1 MPEVSGDLITR
12 NYSNFRG
19 VDFSNTEVALYRSPD
34 AINMWKDYK
43 KMGTSIETRPDIV
56 LFKELK
62 NTVYGLFFYTINQ
75 VDHMIIHC
83 GVSLYD
89 YNMKTKELK
98 IIKEK
103 GMNIRKSQSFIYRNI
118 LYIKDG
124 LNYLQYD
131 GETCKEV
138 IGYIPTTTIGK
149 APSGGGTTNQ
159 EVNLLTGVRENS
171 FCADGESTEYVLDAS
186 ELDAGYQEKVFIN
199 NVEKTEGFTVDK
211 VSGKVNF
218 TTAPE
223 KPLTDG
229 QDNVV
234 IRFSKTIPGNRDKI
248 NKCTILEV
256 FDNRVFFSGNQDY
269 PNTVFHTMLDEPK
282 YCSDLD
288 YYNEGADI
296 SPVRGMVAGNNALW
310 VIKEPSQANTA
321 IFYHNPTIDSEAG
334 KVYPSEHSSISTGCI
349 GAAINFND
357 DIVYFSN
364 RGMEGI
370 SGDITTEQ
378 VISHRSSLVDSKLL
392 QEENYKDMI
401 LVEYEGYL
409 LVIIKDK
416 IYLADSRA
424 MFTNENHNEY
434 EWFYWN
440 IDIEPTCAV
449 VYNGELWLGSKQG
462 IFKIGKASENNKEI
476 SMEKDEEERYFID
489 GVTKQETGAESYKT
503 ATGKEILIEDGEN
516 NKGLEIKVKGSTTQ
530 ATRSG
535 KNKFDLAK
543 VNTSNIV
550 VLNNTGFNLVNAWAT
565 QIINNTNL
573 IQMLKPSTTYT
584 CYSKAK
590 VKDRPSYTSTS
601 NHNTVLLLY
610 KSGYETRQLSIIDKT
625 LDTEQISVKTFTT
638 PDDLDGWS
646 MLGYSFYGN
655 NDGSTTHKGIGEIEV
670 KDLMIVEG
678 TYTEETLPPYE
689 QYGVMPSPD
698 YPSPIENVAGK
709 NKLDYKT
716 VSNTP
721 NTVVSLIE
729 NGFNVKGMYAG
740 KVIVDNLKKNTNY
753 YLQYLTENISG
764 TLKQVSIFAGDTQTN
779 TLKLFSNSIG
789 GIFNTG
795 ENTKINIWFYV
806 NNKPTTTGEA
816 NFTNIQLEEG
826 PVATPYVPYNS
837 LEFKVEGKNIFDCAN
852 SRIIYNNSNTSYE
865 RLDNGL
871 KLISGG
877 GQYGMIYFLVDTVKN
892 LKDKTLTLSSDISF
906 SKEKQHVDF
915 GLYYTDFNGGNRKSF
930 GIIKNIKTEGYY
942 TIKGI
947 VEEGENRDYVC
958 IGLRPNMD
966 SNFASGDYTIYDNLQ
981 VEIGE
986 TATPYEPYKSQTA
999 YFPLS
1004 EGQKLM
1010 EGSYLADD
1018 GIHNVRRQMILD
1030 GTENWVNYAETPDG
1044 RYYCT
1049 IKHFGRTASFENPS
1063 TFKCSHFIGATSTIV
1078 VNGIASTKYAI
1089 YVNMSPD
1096 IAADLS
1102 AFKTWLSN
1110 NNVTVE
1116 YELEEEEIIPYTAE
1130 QQEAWDKIESMKL
1143 YDEVNHIESTSEID
1157 IKYNYIYKK
1166 PSIKNKSDIENK
1178 ISSGEY
1184 QTIINNKRYFVF
1196 LEEELKSV
1204 RNDITDRLYI
1214 DTNKNIAKV
1223 MKRVDKLVL
1232 NGTEEWNVNATH
1244 SNVFYTAKPKNMAD
1258 NETNIFCTITDEFSK
1273 DLSGETY
1280 GILIDTNINIKIP
1293 KVKTVA
1299 DLKAYLAKEPITI
1312 QYKATEE
1319 IKDIILLSKPS
1330 SYWTTC
1336 EDEFKYPQM
1345 QKTTNKR
1352 GCVAD
1357 VIGEEIDV
1365 FCKTNKEQ
1373 FEKIATHKNATGY
1386 AVNRIKKKKWKSIQ
1400 LKFSSNKSFE
1410 LFSCT
1415 LESYIGSY
1423 IKR

>member
-138 IGYIPTTTIGK
+138 IGYIPITTIGK

-199 NVEKTEGFTVDK
+199 DVEKTEGFTVDK
-211 VSGKVNF
+211 VSGKVKF

-503 ATGKEILIEDGEN
+503 AAGKEILIEDGEN

-530 ATRSG
+530 DTRSG
-535 KNKFDLAK
+535 KNLLNLPDGTY
-543 VNTSNIV
+543 TSNGLTAVISNGIITINGTSTATIFLTIPINLELESDFSIS
-550 VLNNTGFNLVNAWAT
+550 LNNTAMGDSSSEVRL
-565 QIINNTNL
+565 
-573 IQMLKPSTTYT
+573 
-584 CYSKAK
+584 
-590 VKDRPSYTSTS
+590 
-601 NHNTVLLLY
+601 
-610 KSGYETRQLSIIDKT
+610 
-625 LDTEQISVKTFTT
+625 QISGSIYQNVPINVANNKTE
-638 PDDLDGWS
+638 
-646 MLGYSFYGN
+646 N
-655 NDGSTTHKGIGEIEV
+655 ISTY
-670 KDLMIVEG
+670 G
-678 TYTEETLPPYE
+678 TYTSLLIRVSSGVTITNGIIKPQVELGDITTDYE
-689 QYGVMPSPD
+689 PYGVMPSPD
-698 YPSPIENVAGK
+698 YPSEIEN
-709 NKLDYKT
+709 
-716 VSNTP
+716 
-721 NTVVSLIE
+721 IE
-729 NGFNVKGMYAG
+729 G
-740 KVIVDNLKKNTNY
+740 
-753 YLQYLTENISG
+753 NI
-764 TLKQVSIFAGDTQTN
+764 
-779 TLKLFSNSIG
+779 
-789 GIFNTG
+789 
-795 ENTKINIWFYV
+795 
-806 NNKPTTTGEA
+806 
-816 NFTNIQLEEG
+816 
-826 PVATPYVPYNS
+826 
-837 LEFKVEGKNIFDCAN
+837 EFKVEGKNRAN
-852 SRIIYNNSNTSYE
+852 INKVTTANTNNWGVSVDGEILIIEHKNTYTDGTPILNLELNEGTYYLSLNENNGISLYVDNMYKTILYNNSSFVVEDGKKYVLRFVNSQQ
-865 RLDNGL
+865 
-871 KLISGG
+871 S
-877 GQYGMIYFLVDTVKN
+877 
-892 LKDKTLTLSSDISF
+892 TLTYTNLMISNY
-906 SKEKQHVDF
+906 Q
-915 GLYYTDFNGGNRKSF
+915 
-930 GIIKNIKTEGYY
+930 TE
-942 TIKGI
+942 
-947 VEEGENRDYVC
+947 
-958 IGLRPNMD
+958 
-966 SNFASGDYTIYDNLQ
+966 
-981 VEIGE
+981 
-986 TATPYEPYKSQTA
+986 YEPYKSQVVT
-999 YFPLS
+999 FPLG
-1004 EGQKLM
+1004 EEKLM

-1018 GIHNVRRQMILD
+1018 GIHNVRGQIILD
-1030 GTENWVNYAETPDG
+1030 GTESGYDVYGTNSG
-1044 RYYCT
+1044 L
-1049 IKHFGRTASFENPS
+1049 K
-1063 TFKCSHFIGATSTIV
+1063 
-1078 VNGIASTKYAI
+1078 
-1089 YVNMSPD
+1089 
-1096 IAADLS
+1096 
-1102 AFKTWLSN
+1102 LSN
-1110 NNVTVE
+1110 STLIKGKTYNGNVVPEVLCNYLIKQKRTFIFTGAVDNSISINNNEIFFRLTNIATTVAELKTYLAEQYANGTPLIIE
-1116 YELEEEEIIPYTAE
+1116 YELAEPETVPYTAE

-1143 YDEVNHIESTSEID
+1143 YDGVNHIESTSEID

>member
-489 GVTKQETGAESYKT
+489 GVTKQETGVESYKT
-503 ATGKEILIEDGEN
+503 VTGKEILIEDGEN
-516 NKGLEIKVKGSTTQ
+516 NKGLEIKVKGSTNQ

-535 KNKFDLAK
+535 KNLLDNTATTKISNGITFTVNSDGTVLADGTNDTTANSSLIINRYDLSPG
-543 VNTSNIV
+543 TY
-550 VLNNTGFNLVNAWAT
+550 VLNGCPSGGAINTYRLVIQETGSYSILGSIDIGNGSGEFT
-565 QIINNTNL
+565 IDTTTNVQIAIFIQKGLTINNL
-573 IQMLKPSTTYT
+573 LFKPMLREATI
-584 CYSKAK
+584 A
-590 VKDRPSYTSTS
+590 D
-601 NHNTVLLLY
+601 
-610 KSGYETRQLSIIDKT
+610 
-625 LDTEQISVKTFTT
+625 DT
-638 PDDLDGWS
+638 
-646 MLGYSFYGN
+646 
-655 NDGSTTHKGIGEIEV
+655 
-670 KDLMIVEG
+670 
-678 TYTEETLPPYE
+678 YE
-689 QYGVMPSPD
+689 QYGASPSPD
-698 YPSPIENVAGK
+698 YPSPIENVEGK
-709 NKLDYKT
+709 NKFDINQEKEILGTMLYKY
-716 VSNTP
+716 SYYLKP
-721 NTVVSLIE
+721 NTKYTISSNCPASTTANIYANSNSSNSAVYINKNQTIQSDE
-729 NGFNVKGMYAG
+729 NGYFYILVRFKADASDNSTFNLYE
-740 KVIVDNLKKNTNY
+740 KVLNGTY
-753 YLQYLTENISG
+753 Y
-764 TLKQVSIFAGDTQTN
+764 
-779 TLKLFSNSIG
+779 
-789 GIFNTG
+789 
-795 ENTKINIWFYV
+795 
-806 NNKPTTTGEA
+806 
-816 NFTNIQLEEG
+816 IQLEEG
-826 PVATPYVPYNS
+826 TVATPYVPYNS
-837 LEFKVEGKNIFDCAN
+837 LEIKDVGKNLFDVTLDSSITNKIQYKTYKLEPNTKYTISTNTYLSNDVIANIFIDLGTSLTPSTLTN
-852 SRIIYNNSNTSYE
+852 GVNGSKTITTDSTGYVTIGYRNNSMQ
-865 RLDNGL
+865 LDYSTGMYYCQL
-871 KLISGG
+871 EK
-877 GQYGMIYFLVDTVKN
+877 GQ
-892 LKDKTLTLSSDISF
+892 
-906 SKEKQHVDF
+906 
-915 GLYYTDFNGGNRKSF
+915 
-930 GIIKNIKTEGYY
+930 
-942 TIKGI
+942 
-947 VEEGENRDYVC
+947 
-958 IGLRPNMD
+958 
-966 SNFASGDYTIYDNLQ
+966 
-981 VEIGE
+981 
-986 TATPYEPYKSQTA
+986 TATDYEPYKSQVVT
-999 YFPLS
+999 FPLG
-1004 EGQKLM
+1004 EEKLM

-1018 GIHNVRRQMILD
+1018 GIHHLRKQVVFD
-1030 GTENWVNYAETPDG
+1030 GSDDEVWGKFSTNNI
-1044 RYYCT
+1044 YYK
-1049 IKHFGRTASFENPS
+1049 IFNDSKLYFLAL
-1063 TFKCSHFIGATSTIV
+1063 CSHYRYTNKLLNDLEIGEFTTIPGQGHAIWIKATQT
-1078 VNGIASTKYAI
+1078 TKE
-1089 YVNMSPD
+1089 D
-1096 IAADLS
+1096 
-1102 AFKTWLSN
+1102 FKTWLSEN
-1110 NNVTVE
+1110 PITVE
-1116 YELEEEEIIPYTAE
+1116 YELAEPETVPYTEE

-1143 YDEVNHIESTSEID
+1143 YDGVNHIESTSEID

>member
-138 IGYIPTTTIGK
+138 IGYIPITTIGK

-199 NVEKTEGFTVDK
+199 DVEKTEGFTVDK
-211 VSGKVNF
+211 VSGKVKF

-476 SMEKDEEERYFID
+476 SMKKDEEERYFID
-489 GVTKQETGAESYKT
+489 GVTKQETGTESYKT
-503 ATGKEILIEDGEN
+503 VTGKEILIEDGEN

-530 ATRSG
+530 VTRSG
-535 KNKFDLAK
+535 KNKLPYNYYNGNSKTTNGITFT
-543 VNTSNIV
+543 VNKDRSITANGTATANAQFSITNPDNYAIV
-550 VLNNTGFNLVNAWAT
+550 AGSYKLVGENNTYTKKAIRGSYKKADGTIKYISSDSSFTIPEGATNVHLYVVILQGETVNNVTFYPMLLNLT
-565 QIINNTNL
+565 
-573 IQMLKPSTTYT
+573 
-584 CYSKAK
+584 
-590 VKDRPSYTSTS
+590 
-601 NHNTVLLLY
+601 
-610 KSGYETRQLSIIDKT
+610 ETDL
-625 LDTEQISVKTFTT
+625 TFEA
-638 PDDLDGWS
+638 GGAS
-646 MLGYSFYGN
+646 
-655 NDGSTTHKGIGEIEV
+655 
-670 KDLMIVEG
+670 
-678 TYTEETLPPYE
+678 
-689 QYGVMPSPD
+689 PSPD
-698 YPSPIENVAGK
+698 YPSPIENVEGK
-709 NKLDYKT
+709 NKFDINQEKEVFGIMLYKY
-716 VSNTP
+716 SYYLKP
-721 NTVVSLIE
+721 NTKYTISSNCPASTTANIYANSNSSKSAVYINKNQTIQSDE
-729 NGFNVKGMYAG
+729 NGYFYILVRFKADASDNSTFNLYEKILNG
-740 KVIVDNLKKNTNY
+740 TY
-753 YLQYLTENISG
+753 Y
-764 TLKQVSIFAGDTQTN
+764 
-779 TLKLFSNSIG
+779 
-789 GIFNTG
+789 
-795 ENTKINIWFYV
+795 
-806 NNKPTTTGEA
+806 
-816 NFTNIQLEEG
+816 IQLEEG
-826 PVATPYVPYNS
+826 TVASPCVPHNS
-837 LEFKVEGKNIFDCAN
+837 LEIKDVGENLFDKKNNTILTWLTAAEITEEGSVCSKNFIPTTKNKIYATNFAACVFYYDKKLNYLGNSMDLRTDNGKLYTTWTNPDNNSIAFMKVEYRKTLNHN
-852 SRIIYNNSNTSYE
+852 
-865 RLDNGL
+865 LDMTTQEIML
-871 KLISGG
+871 TESE
-877 GQYGMIYFLVDTVKN
+877 TVKVY
-892 LKDKTLTLSSDISF
+892 KPHQEQK
-906 SKEKQHVDF
+906 VD
-915 GLYYTDFNGGNRKSF
+915 
-930 GIIKNIKTEGYY
+930 
-942 TIKGI
+942 
-947 VEEGENRDYVC
+947 
-958 IGLRPNMD
+958 
-966 SNFASGDYTIYDNLQ
+966 
-981 VEIGE
+981 
-986 TATPYEPYKSQTA
+986 
-999 YFPLS
+999 FPLS
-1004 EGQKLM
+1004 EGQKLY
-1010 EGSYLADD
+1010 EGSYLASD
-1018 GIHNVRRQMILD
+1018 GIHHKRTQVVLD
-1030 GTENWVNYAETPDG
+1030 GSKYENWA
-1044 RYYCT
+1044 
-1049 IKHFGRTASFENPS
+1049 IWTASLTNVERFYINLEKPS
-1063 TFKCSHFIGATSTIV
+1063 KYNGISLCSHFRLSSADSNTEHFRWSTSSGIQKQFVIFIDKSKATTV
-1078 VNGIASTKYAI
+1078 AE
-1089 YVNMSPD
+1089 
-1096 IAADLS
+1096 L
-1102 AFKTWLSN
+1102 KTWLQSN
-1110 NNVTVE
+1110 PITVE
-1116 YELEEEEIIPYTAE
+1116 YELTTEEIVPYTEA

-1143 YDEVNHIESTSEID
+1143 YDGVNHIESTSEID

-1166 PSIKNKSDIENK
+1166 PSIKNKSNIENK

-1232 NGTEEWNVNATH
+1232 NGTEEWNVNTTH

>member
-138 IGYIPTTTIGK
+138 IGYIPITTIGK

-199 NVEKTEGFTVDK
+199 DVEKTEGFTVDK
-211 VSGKVNF
+211 VSGKVKF
-218 TTAPE
+218 TIAPE
-223 KPLTDG
+223 KPLTNG

-489 GVTKQETGAESYKT
+489 GVTKQETGVESYKT
-503 ATGKEILIEDGEN
+503 VTGKEILIEDGEN

-530 ATRSG
+530 TTRSG
-535 KNKFDLAK
+535 KNKLPYNYYDGNSK
-543 VNTSNIV
+543 TVNGITF
-550 VLNNTGFNLVNAWAT
+550 TVN
-565 QIINNTNL
+565 
-573 IQMLKPSTTYT
+573 
-584 CYSKAK
+584 
-590 VKDRPSYTSTS
+590 KDRSITANGTATANATFGMVDINSYAITAGS
-601 NHNTVLLLY
+601 Y
-610 KSGYETRQLSIIDKT
+610 KLVGENSEYTKAAIRGSYKKTDGTTKYVSSVFDFII
-625 LDTEQISVKTFTT
+625 EE
-638 PDDLDGWS
+638 
-646 MLGYSFYGN
+646 
-655 NDGSTTHKGIGEIEV
+655 GSTNVYFYVVILQGETVNNVTFYPMLLNLTET
-670 KDLMIVEG
+670 DLTFEAG
-678 TYTEETLPPYE
+678 
-689 QYGVMPSPD
+689 GASPSSD
-698 YPSPIENVAGK
+698 YPSPIENVEGK
-709 NKLDYKT
+709 NKFDINQEKEVFGIMLYKY
-716 VSNTP
+716 SYYLKP
-721 NTVVSLIE
+721 NTKYTISSNCPASTTANIYANSNSSKSAVYINKNQTIQSDE
-729 NGFNVKGMYAG
+729 NGYFYILVRFKADASDNSTFNLYEKILNG
-740 KVIVDNLKKNTNY
+740 TY
-753 YLQYLTENISG
+753 Y
-764 TLKQVSIFAGDTQTN
+764 
-779 TLKLFSNSIG
+779 
-789 GIFNTG
+789 
-795 ENTKINIWFYV
+795 
-806 NNKPTTTGEA
+806 
-816 NFTNIQLEEG
+816 IQLEEG
-826 PVATPYVPYNS
+826 TVASPCVPHNS
-837 LEFKVEGKNIFDCAN
+837 LEIKDVGENLFDKKNNTILTWLTAAEITEEGSVCSKNFIPTTKNKIYATNFAACVFYYDKKLNYLGNSMDLRTDNGNLYTTWTNPDNNSIAFMKVEYRKIL
-852 SRIIYNNSNTSYE
+852 NNN
-865 RLDNGL
+865 LDMTTQEIML
-871 KLISGG
+871 TESE
-877 GQYGMIYFLVDTVKN
+877 TVKVY
-892 LKDKTLTLSSDISF
+892 KPHQEQK
-906 SKEKQHVDF
+906 VD
-915 GLYYTDFNGGNRKSF
+915 
-930 GIIKNIKTEGYY
+930 
-942 TIKGI
+942 
-947 VEEGENRDYVC
+947 
-958 IGLRPNMD
+958 
-966 SNFASGDYTIYDNLQ
+966 
-981 VEIGE
+981 
-986 TATPYEPYKSQTA
+986 
-999 YFPLS
+999 FPLS
-1004 EGQKLM
+1004 EGQKLY
-1010 EGSYLADD
+1010 EGSYLASD
-1018 GIHNVRRQMILD
+1018 GIHHKRTQVVLD
-1030 GTENWVNYAETPDG
+1030 GSKYENWA
-1044 RYYCT
+1044 
-1049 IKHFGRTASFENPS
+1049 IWTASLTNVERFYINLEKP
-1063 TFKCSHFIGATSTIV
+1063 FKYNGISLCSHFRLSSADSNTEHFRWSTSSGIQKQFVIFIDKSKATTV
-1078 VNGIASTKYAI
+1078 AE
-1089 YVNMSPD
+1089 
-1096 IAADLS
+1096 L
-1102 AFKTWLSN
+1102 KTWLQSN
-1110 NNVTVE
+1110 PITVE
-1116 YELEEEEIIPYTAE
+1116 YELTTEEIVPYTEA

-1143 YDEVNHIESTSEID
+1143 YDGVNHIESTSEID

-1166 PSIKNKSDIENK
+1166 PSIKNKSNIENK

-1232 NGTEEWNVNATH
+1232 NGTEEWNVNTTH

-1273 DLSGETY
+1273 DLSGGTY

>member
-98 IIKEK
+98 VIKEK

-138 IGYIPTTTIGK
+138 IGYIPITTIGK

-199 NVEKTEGFTVDK
+199 DVEKTEGFTVDK
-211 VSGKVNF
+211 VSGKVKF

-489 GVTKQETGAESYKT
+489 GVTKQETGTESYKT
-503 ATGKEILIEDGEN
+503 VTGKEILIEDGEN
-516 NKGLEIKVKGSTTQ
+516 NKGLEIKVKGSTKQ

-535 KNKFDLAK
+535 KNLAGPIQGSATYNDITVSSIENGISITGTSTGPNTFSLIGDSIIRTSNYYQAQTIQANNSTK
-543 VNTSNIV
+543 LSLGTYILSYNTS
-550 VLNNTGFNLVNAWAT
+550 GDNLLA
-565 QIINNTNL
+565 
-573 IQMLKPSTTYT
+573 
-584 CYSKAK
+584 
-590 VKDRPSYTSTS
+590 
-601 NHNTVLLLY
+601 
-610 KSGYETRQLSIIDKT
+610 
-625 LDTEQISVKTFTT
+625 
-638 PDDLDGWS
+638 
-646 MLGYSFYGN
+646 FYGN
-655 NDGSTTHKGIGEIEV
+655 IGDRLDASTPIPKGTPFTITEDEYVWLGLYVGDGVTTNYDITDIQLESGSTT
-670 KDLMIVEG
+670 
-678 TYTEETLPPYE
+678 TEYE

-698 YPSPIENVAGK
+698 YPSEIENIEGK
-709 NKLDYKT
+709 NLFDGNKSEWGKYN
-716 VSNTP
+716 VWQHNTGNYANAFVNVINIKGLNKCSISFKN
-721 NTVVSLIE
+721 NTRTFRFGYQFIDDNE
-729 NGFNVKGMYAG
+729 NYLSGVYWSASTNE
-740 KVIVDNLKKNTNY
+740 KVFA
-753 YLQYLTENISG
+753 NIS
-764 TLKQVSIFAGDTQTN
+764 VP
-779 TLKLFSNSIG
+779 
-789 GIFNTG
+789 
-795 ENTKINIWFYV
+795 ENASKIIISQLDGQ
-806 NNKPTTTGEA
+806 KEDDIE
-816 NFTNIQLEEG
+816 IQLEEG
-826 PVATPYVPYNS
+826 TVATPYVPYNS
-837 LEFKVEGKNIFDCAN
+837 LEFKVEGKNLFDKDDTNIITGKYIN
-852 SRIIYNNSNTSYE
+852 SEGLFNNSNSWGVTGYIKILPNKEYISWGVTSMGTNPSVNFYDKD
-865 RLDNGL
+865 RNY
-871 KLISGG
+871 IGG
-877 GQYGMIYFLVDTVKN
+877 KKHNTVN
-892 LKDKTLTLSSDISF
+892 PFVFITPESCVYIRESFYLSDIETF
-906 SKEKQHVDF
+906 M
-915 GLYYTDFNGGNRKSF
+915 
-930 GIIKNIKTEGYY
+930 I
-942 TIKGI
+942 
-947 VEEGENRDYVC
+947 EEGSE
-958 IGLRPNMD
+958 PTM
-966 SNFASGDYTIYDNLQ
+966 
-981 VEIGE
+981 
-986 TATPYEPYKSQTA
+986 YEPYKEQTV
-999 YFPLS
+999 YFPLG
-1004 EGQKLM
+1004 EEKLM

-1018 GIHNVRRQMILD
+1018 GIHHKRTQIVLN
-1030 GTENWVNYAETPDG
+1030 GTEEINYFAITQG
-1044 RYYCT
+1044 SLFRFT
-1049 IKHFGRTASFENPS
+1049 NVITNPTNNIDYVPLS
-1063 TFKCSHFIGATSTIV
+1063 DHYIGLSERQTGTRANNNIYINHSQLLIDIIDNRFTSI
-1078 VNGIASTKYAI
+1078 SDYK
-1089 YVNMSPD
+1089 D
-1096 IAADLS
+1096 
-1102 AFKTWLSN
+1102 WLSN
-1110 NNVTVE
+1110 NPITVE
-1116 YELEEEEIIPYTAE
+1116 YELAEEEIVPYIEA

-1143 YDEVNHIESTSEID
+1143 YDGINHIESTSEID

-1244 SNVFYTAKPKNMAD
+1244 SNVFYTTKPKNMAD

-1312 QYKATEE
+1312 QYKAIEE

-1352 GCVAD
+1352 GCVVD

-1373 FEKIATHKNATGY
+1373 FEKIATHKNTTGY

>member
-138 IGYIPTTTIGK
+138 IGYIPVTTIGK

-199 NVEKTEGFTVDK
+199 DVEKTEGFTVDK
-211 VSGKVNF
+211 VSGKVKF

-269 PNTVFHTMLDEPK
+269 PNMVFHTMLDEPK

-296 SPVRGMVAGNNALW
+296 SPVRSMVAGNNALW

-476 SMEKDEEERYFID
+476 SMEKGEEERYFID
-489 GVTKQETGAESYKT
+489 GVTEQETGAESYKT
-503 ATGKEILIEDGEN
+503 VTGKEILIEDGEN
-516 NKGLEIKVKGSTTQ
+516 NKGLEIKLKGSTSQ

-535 KNKFDLAK
+535 KNLLDNTATTKISNGITFT
-543 VNTSNIV
+543 VNSDGTVLVDGTNDTSANSS
-550 VLNNTGFNLVNAWAT
+550 L
-565 QIINNTNL
+565 IINR
-573 IQMLKPSTTYT
+573 Y
-584 CYSKAK
+584 
-590 VKDRPSYTSTS
+590 D
-601 NHNTVLLLY
+601 
-610 KSGYETRQLSIIDKT
+610 LS
-625 LDTEQISVKTFTT
+625 
-638 PDDLDGWS
+638 P
-646 MLGYSFYGN
+646 
-655 NDGSTTHKGIGEIEV
+655 
-670 KDLMIVEG
+670 G
-678 TYTEETLPPYE
+678 TYILNGCPSGGAINTYRLVIQETGSYSILGSIDIGNGSGEFTIDTTTSVQIAIFIQKGLTINKLLFKPMLRKATIADDTYE
-689 QYGVMPSPD
+689 QYGASPSPD
-698 YPSPIENVAGK
+698 YLSPIENVEGK
-709 NKLDYKT
+709 NKFNNNFSDYSKPVDYYICPIHVKNET
-716 VSNTP
+716 SYKFNINLIRTKMTGCVIGIVKDGDQYSNFVGLSQAL
-721 NTVVSLIE
+721 NT
-729 NGFNVKGMYAG
+729 AG
-740 KVIVDNLKKNTNY
+740 IVNNLSFKVDNTW
-753 YLQYLTENISG
+753 
-764 TLKQVSIFAGDTQTN
+764 VSPKLVIFAPNGETQF
-779 TLKLFSNSIG
+779 KQ
-789 GIFNTG
+789 IF
-795 ENTKINIWFYV
+795 ENYEV
-806 NNKPTTTGEA
+806 
-816 NFTNIQLEEG
+816 QLEEG
-826 PVATPYVPYNS
+826 TVATDYVPYNS
-837 LEFKVEGKNIFDCAN
+837 LEIKDIGENLFNPSNAKDGYVSDRSGQIISVNIKNKNTGYIKIDGEEKYFILSNKLTGNWGAWYDKDKKFISGITLGGKN
-852 SRIIYNNSNTSYE
+852 
-865 RLDNGL
+865 
-871 KLISGG
+871 
-877 GQYGMIYFLVDTVKN
+877 
-892 LKDKTLTLSSDISF
+892 
-906 SKEKQHVDF
+906 
-915 GLYYTDFNGGNRKSF
+915 
-930 GIIKNIKTEGYY
+930 
-942 TIKGI
+942 KGI
-947 VEEGENRDYVC
+947 VTAPNNAYFINFTVSYENNNPDYANNVM
-958 IGLRPNMD
+958 IARSD
-966 SNFASGDYTIYDNLQ
+966 K
-981 VEIGE
+981 EI
-986 TATPYEPYKSQTA
+986 PYKPYQEQKVD
-999 YFPLS
+999 FPLS

-1010 EGSYLADD
+1010 EGSYLAS
-1018 GIHNVRRQMILD
+1018 
-1030 GTENWVNYAETPDG
+1030 DG
-1044 RYYCT
+1044 RHHL
-1049 IKHFGRTASFENPS
+1049 KKQVVFDGSDDE
-1063 TFKCSHFIGATSTIV
+1063 GWTSY
-1078 VNGIASTKYAI
+1078 STKNGLAYRI
-1089 YVNMSPD
+1089 PILNIKQIISTT
-1096 IAADLS
+1096 IIADLYCDYYTRTS
-1102 AFKTWLSN
+1102 QGKIYDEKIDYGICQRANQSQIIIRNKDILTLAEWKAWLSN
-1110 NNVTVE
+1110 NPITVE
-1116 YELEEEEIIPYTAE
+1116 YELSEEEIVPYTTE
-1130 QQEAWDKIESMKL
+1130 QQEAWDKMESMKL
-1143 YDEVNHIESTSEID
+1143 YDGVNHIESTSEID

-1166 PSIKNKSDIENK
+1166 PSIKNKSNIENK

-1204 RNDITDRLYI
+1204 RNNITDRLYI

-1312 QYKATEE
+1312 QYKAIEE
-1319 IKDIILLSKPS
+1319 IKNIILLSKPS

>member
-98 IIKEK
+98 VIKEK

-476 SMEKDEEERYFID
+476 SMKKDEEERYFID
-489 GVTKQETGAESYKT
+489 GVTKQETGTESYKT
-503 ATGKEILIEDGEN
+503 VTGKEILIEDGEN
-516 NKGLEIKVKGSTTQ
+516 NKGLEIKVKGSTNQ

-535 KNKFDLAK
+535 KNLLNLLKCSFSRCTLNSDNKSLTCNINDYYFARIY
-543 VNTSNIV
+543 TSG
-550 VLNNTGFNLVNAWAT
+550 LNNWLLENKGKTITFSTGTPLNKTTSIV
-565 QIINNTNL
+565 IN
-573 IQMLKPSTTYT
+573 
-584 CYSKAK
+584 
-590 VKDRPSYTSTS
+590 
-601 NHNTVLLLY
+601 
-610 KSGYETRQLSIIDKT
+610 GTRS
-625 LDTEQISVKTFTT
+625 
-638 PDDLDGWS
+638 
-646 MLGYSFYGN
+646 
-655 NDGSTTHKGIGEIEV
+655 DGSTYQEANENGTGKCSITIADDFTAITSIELRLNRQNTTFTDTTTV
-670 KDLMIVEG
+670 INYAMLEEG
-678 TYTEETLPPYE
+678 STATEYE
-689 QYGVMPSPD
+689 PYGVMPSPD
-698 YPSPIENVAGK
+698 YPSEIENIEGK
-709 NKLDYKT
+709 NLCDFTKIT
-716 VSNTP
+716 AAFETTSTQ
-721 NTVVSLIE
+721 IE
-729 NGFNVKGMYAG
+729 NGVNAQGKWYVQCPIKLNNGTYTVSYTYKLISETANSSTGLWRIKYADGTYSSYLSGG
-740 KVIVDNLKKNTNY
+740 KSIEITKETKKILFYASNGSASTSVD
-753 YLQYLTENISG
+753 
-764 TLKQVSIFAGDTQTN
+764 
-779 TLKLFSNSIG
+779 
-789 GIFNTG
+789 
-795 ENTKINIWFYV
+795 
-806 NNKPTTTGEA
+806 
-816 NFTNIQLEEG
+816 FTNIQIEAG
-826 PVATPYVPYNS
+826 TVATPYVPYNS
-837 LEFKVEGKNIFDCAN
+837 LEVKVGNKNLWDNTNVAQLSKVSYQN
-852 SRIIYNNSNTSYE
+852 GIYTASDNDNKSVLQYKVQQYTDTSFIYGTQI
-865 RLDNGL
+865 D
-871 KLISGG
+871 KTISGTG
-877 GQYGMIYFLVDTVKN
+877 IYYFTGTKVANANLVRIGNNGASSEFIVKYSLDDIQVGEQFTIALEVTDTTIGASKFKN
-892 LKDKTLTLSSDISF
+892 VMLLKGAV
-906 SKEKQHVDF
+906 Q
-915 GLYYTDFNGGNRKSF
+915 N
-930 GIIKNIKTEGYY
+930 
-942 TIKGI
+942 
-947 VEEGENRDYVC
+947 
-958 IGLRPNMD
+958 
-966 SNFASGDYTIYDNLQ
+966 
-981 VEIGE
+981 E
-986 TATPYEPYKSQTA
+986 TYAEHQEQTV

-1018 GIHNVRRQMILD
+1018 GIHNVRGQIVLD
-1030 GTENWVNYAETPDG
+1030 GSDDENWSVQTSKLYSIPKSLLENINAPAKSKTMKCNYFTIALYDVNQLINTFSAGANYINFNYDDG
-1044 RYYCT
+1044 A
-1049 IKHFGRTASFENPS
+1049 G
-1063 TFKCSHFIGATSTIV
+1063 
-1078 VNGIASTKYAI
+1078 GIDNWRA
-1089 YVNMSPD
+1089 
-1096 IAADLS
+1096 
-1102 AFKTWLSN
+1102 WLTEHPI
-1110 NNVTVE
+1110 TVE
-1116 YELEEEEIIPYTAE
+1116 YELAEPETVPYTAE
-1130 QQEAWDKIESMKL
+1130 QQEAWNKIESMKL
-1143 YDEVNHIESTSEID
+1143 YDGVNHIESTSEID

-1214 DTNKNIAKV
+1214 DANKNIAKV

-1352 GCVAD
+1352 GCVVD

>member
-138 IGYIPTTTIGK
+138 IGYIPITTIGK

-199 NVEKTEGFTVDK
+199 DVEKTEGFTVDK
-211 VSGKVNF
+211 VSGKVKF

-489 GVTKQETGAESYKT
+489 GVTKQETGTESYKT

-516 NKGLEIKVKGSTTQ
+516 NKGLEIKVKGSTSQ

-535 KNKFDLAK
+535 KNKLPYNYYNGNSKTTNGITFT
-543 VNTSNIV
+543 VN
-550 VLNNTGFNLVNAWAT
+550 
-565 QIINNTNL
+565 
-573 IQMLKPSTTYT
+573 
-584 CYSKAK
+584 
-590 VKDRPSYTSTS
+590 KDRSITANGTATANAQFSITNPDNYAITAGSYKLAGENNAYTKKAIRGSYKKADGTIRYISSDSSFTIPEGATNVHLYVVILQGETVNNVTFYPMLLNST
-601 NHNTVLLLY
+601 
-610 KSGYETRQLSIIDKT
+610 ETDL
-625 LDTEQISVKTFTT
+625 TFEA
-638 PDDLDGWS
+638 GGAS
-646 MLGYSFYGN
+646 
-655 NDGSTTHKGIGEIEV
+655 
-670 KDLMIVEG
+670 
-678 TYTEETLPPYE
+678 
-689 QYGVMPSPD
+689 PSPD
-698 YPSPIENVAGK
+698 YPSPIENVEVK
-709 NKLDYKT
+709 NKFDINQEKEIFGIMLYKYSYYLKPST
-716 VSNTP
+716 KYTISSNCPASTTA
-721 NTVVSLIE
+721 NIYANSTSSNSAVYINKNQTIQSDE
-729 NGFNVKGMYAG
+729 NGYFYILVRFKADASDNSTFNLYEK
-740 KVIVDNLKKNTNY
+740 ILNETY
-753 YLQYLTENISG
+753 Y
-764 TLKQVSIFAGDTQTN
+764 
-779 TLKLFSNSIG
+779 
-789 GIFNTG
+789 
-795 ENTKINIWFYV
+795 
-806 NNKPTTTGEA
+806 
-816 NFTNIQLEEG
+816 IQLEEG
-826 PVATPYVPYNS
+826 TVATPYVSHNS
-837 LEFKVEGKNIFDCAN
+837 LEIKNVGENLFNPSNAKDGYVSDRSGQIISVNIKNKNTGYIKIDGEEKYFILSNKLTGNWGAWYDKDKKFISGITLGGKN
-852 SRIIYNNSNTSYE
+852 
-865 RLDNGL
+865 
-871 KLISGG
+871 
-877 GQYGMIYFLVDTVKN
+877 
-892 LKDKTLTLSSDISF
+892 
-906 SKEKQHVDF
+906 
-915 GLYYTDFNGGNRKSF
+915 
-930 GIIKNIKTEGYY
+930 
-942 TIKGI
+942 KGI
-947 VEEGENRDYVC
+947 VTAPNNAYFINFTVSYENNNPDYANNVM
-958 IGLRPNMD
+958 IARSD
-966 SNFASGDYTIYDNLQ
+966 K
-981 VEIGE
+981 E
-986 TATPYEPYKSQTA
+986 TPYKPYQEQKVT
-999 YFPLS
+999 FPL
-1004 EGQKLM
+1004 ENQKLM
-1010 EGSYLADD
+1010 EDSYLASD
-1018 GIHNVRRQMILD
+1018 GIHHKRKQTTVTIQNIVALSNGNV
-1030 GTENWVNYAETPDG
+1030 G
-1044 RYYCT
+1044 
-1049 IKHFGRTASFENPS
+1049 
-1063 TFKCSHFIGATSTIV
+1063 
-1078 VNGIASTKYAI
+1078 GIFQFAGKKY
-1089 YVNMSPD
+1089 N
-1096 IAADLS
+1096 
-1102 AFKTWLSN
+1102 N
-1110 NNVTVE
+1110 NNVLCCDKAKYDPNRRFVTDTVYENKENVVFVGDLTDTLETLKAKYDGAILE
-1116 YELEEEEIIPYTAE
+1116 YELATEEIVPYTEA

-1143 YDEVNHIESTSEID
+1143 YDGVNYIESTSEID

-1232 NGTEEWNVNATH
+1232 NGTEEWNVNTTH

-1258 NETNIFCTITDEFSK
+1258 NETNIFCTITNEFSK
-1273 DLSGETY
+1273 DLSGKTY

>member
-98 IIKEK
+98 VIKEK

-138 IGYIPTTTIGK
+138 IGYIPITTIGK

-199 NVEKTEGFTVDK
+199 DVEKTEGFTVDK
-211 VSGKVNF
+211 VSGKVKF

-489 GVTKQETGAESYKT
+489 GVTKQETGVESYKT

-516 NKGLEIKVKGSTTQ
+516 NKGLEIKVKGSTNQ

-535 KNKFDLAK
+535 KNLAGPIQGSATYNDITVSSIENGISITGTSTGPNVFSLIGDSIIRTSNYYQAQTIQANNSTK
-543 VNTSNIV
+543 LSLGTYILSYNTS
-550 VLNNTGFNLVNAWAT
+550 GG
-565 QIINNTNL
+565 
-573 IQMLKPSTTYT
+573 
-584 CYSKAK
+584 
-590 VKDRPSYTSTS
+590 D
-601 NHNTVLLLY
+601 LLA
-610 KSGYETRQLSIIDKT
+610 
-625 LDTEQISVKTFTT
+625 
-638 PDDLDGWS
+638 
-646 MLGYSFYGN
+646 FYGN
-655 NDGSTTHKGIGEIEV
+655 IGDRLDTSTPIPKGTPFTITEDEYVWLGLYVGDGVTTNYDIADIQLEKGTV
-670 KDLMIVEG
+670 ATD
-678 TYTEETLPPYE
+678 YEE
-689 QYGVMPSPD
+689 YGASPSPD
-698 YPSPIENVAGK
+698 YPSEIENIEGK
-709 NKLDYKT
+709 NKFNKSNMTEATWDNGKT
-716 VSNTP
+716 
-721 NTVVSLIE
+721 NTVTLLEDGRIQSTA
-729 NGFNVKGMYAG
+729 NYAQWAA
-740 KVIVDNLKKNTNY
+740 KCIDIPNLKANTNY
-753 YLQYLTENISG
+753 VVSG
-764 TLKQVSIFAGDTQTN
+764 KIVSSTAGKAMIIVKGYKNN
-779 TLKLFSNSIG
+779 TLSNIIYRQYAVGTKFELSFNSSDYEKIGISLNGNNSILETKYTT
-789 GIFNTG
+789 IFD
-795 ENTKINIWFYV
+795 E
-806 NNKPTTTGEA
+806 
-816 NFTNIQLEEG
+816 IQLEEG
-826 PVATPYVPYNS
+826 TVATPYVPYNS
-837 LEFKVEGKNIFDCAN
+837 LEIKDVGENLFNPSNAKDGYVNDNSGQIIGINIKNKNTGYIKIDGGEKYF
-852 SRIIYNNSNTSYE
+852 ILSNKSSGNWGSWY
-865 RLDNGL
+865 DKDKNF
-871 KLISGG
+871 ISGITLG
-877 GQYGMIYFLVDTVKN
+877 AVD
-892 LKDKTLTLSSDISF
+892 
-906 SKEKQHVDF
+906 
-915 GLYYTDFNGGNRKSF
+915 
-930 GIIKNIKTEGYY
+930 
-942 TIKGI
+942 KGI
-947 VEEGENRDYVC
+947 VTA
-958 IGLRPNMD
+958 PNNAYFI
-966 SNFASGDYTIYDNLQ
+966 NFTVSYDNNNPDYANN
-981 VEIGE
+981 VMIARNDKEI
-986 TATPYEPYKSQTA
+986 PYKPYQEQKVD
-999 YFPLS
+999 FPLS

-1018 GIHNVRRQMILD
+1018 GIHHTRKQVVFD
-1030 GTENWVNYAETPDG
+1030 GSEFITLQPQTNETNLYIAVKITDLKTNSVLLSNYFTSGLKLENNIGIGALFQNYL
-1044 RYYCT
+1044 Y
-1049 IKHFGRTASFENPS
+1049 FGIPLT
-1063 TFKCSHFIGATSTIV
+1063 TIGATAEDD
-1078 VNGIASTKYAI
+1078 NSTKT
-1089 YVNMSPD
+1089 SK
-1096 IAADLS
+1096 
-1102 AFKTWLSN
+1102 FKTWLSTKYAN
-1110 NNVTVE
+1110 GTPVIVE
-1116 YELEEEEIIPYTAE
+1116 YELAEPVVVQYTAK
-1130 QQEAWDKIESMKL
+1130 QEESWNKIESMKL
-1143 YDEVNHIESTSEID
+1143 YDGVNHIESTSEID

>member
-138 IGYIPTTTIGK
+138 IGYIPITTIGK

-199 NVEKTEGFTVDK
+199 DVEKTEGFTVDK
-211 VSGKVNF
+211 VSGKVKF

-489 GVTKQETGAESYKT
+489 GVTKQETGVESYKT
-503 ATGKEILIEDGEN
+503 VTGKEILIEDGEN
-516 NKGLEIKVKGSTTQ
+516 NKGLEIKVKGSTSQ
-530 ATRSG
+530 VTRSG
-535 KNKFDLAK
+535 KNLLDNTAITKISNGITFTVNSDGTVLADGTNDTTANSSLIINRYDLSPG
-543 VNTSNIV
+543 TY
-550 VLNNTGFNLVNAWAT
+550 VLNGCPSGGAINTYRLAIQETGSYSVLGSIDIGNGSGEFTIDTTTTVQIAIFIQKGLTINKLLFKPMLRKAT
-565 QIINNTNL
+565 I
-573 IQMLKPSTTYT
+573 
-584 CYSKAK
+584 A
-590 VKDRPSYTSTS
+590 D
-601 NHNTVLLLY
+601 
-610 KSGYETRQLSIIDKT
+610 
-625 LDTEQISVKTFTT
+625 DT
-638 PDDLDGWS
+638 
-646 MLGYSFYGN
+646 
-655 NDGSTTHKGIGEIEV
+655 
-670 KDLMIVEG
+670 
-678 TYTEETLPPYE
+678 YE
-689 QYGVMPSPD
+689 QYGASPSPD
-698 YPSPIENVAGK
+698 YPSEIENIEGK
-709 NKLDYKT
+709 NKFNKSNMTEATWDNGKT
-716 VSNTP
+716 
-721 NTVVSLIE
+721 NTVTLLEDGRIQSTA
-729 NGFNVKGMYAG
+729 NYAQWAA
-740 KVIVDNLKKNTNY
+740 KCIDIPNLKANTNY
-753 YLQYLTENISG
+753 VVSG
-764 TLKQVSIFAGDTQTN
+764 KIVSSTAGNAMIIVKGYKNN
-779 TLKLFSNSIG
+779 TLSNIIYRQYAAETKFELSFNSSDYEKIG
-789 GIFNTG
+789 ISLSGNNSTLETIYTTIFD
-795 ENTKINIWFYV
+795 E
-806 NNKPTTTGEA
+806 
-816 NFTNIQLEEG
+816 IQLEEDT
-826 PVATPYVPYNS
+826 VAKDYVPYNS
-837 LEFKVEGKNIFDCAN
+837 LEIKNVGENLFNPSNAKDGYVSDRSGQIISVNIKNKNTGYIKIDGEEKYFILSNKLTGNWGAWYDKDKKFISGITLGGKN
-852 SRIIYNNSNTSYE
+852 
-865 RLDNGL
+865 
-871 KLISGG
+871 
-877 GQYGMIYFLVDTVKN
+877 
-892 LKDKTLTLSSDISF
+892 
-906 SKEKQHVDF
+906 
-915 GLYYTDFNGGNRKSF
+915 
-930 GIIKNIKTEGYY
+930 
-942 TIKGI
+942 KGI
-947 VEEGENRDYVC
+947 VTAPNNAYFINFTVSYENNNPDYANNVM
-958 IGLRPNMD
+958 IARSD
-966 SNFASGDYTIYDNLQ
+966 K
-981 VEIGE
+981 EI
-986 TATPYEPYKSQTA
+986 PYKPYQEQKLT
-999 YFPLS
+999 FPLS
-1004 EGQKLM
+1004 EGQKLYKD
-1010 EGSYLADD
+1010 SYLASD
-1018 GIHNVRRQMILD
+1018 GIHHKRKQFEIDVTQIRAVTSYNNINYATIPKPADFIGYNNYAYYEILCNKVISQKVTSWD
-1030 GTENWVNYAETPDG
+1030 NTENINKILSQAEKTKIYLG
-1044 RYYCT
+1044 
-1049 IKHFGRTASFENPS
+1049 FEKG
-1063 TFKCSHFIGATSTIV
+1063 TTLEQMK
-1078 VNGIASTKYAI
+1078 
-1089 YVNMSPD
+1089 
-1096 IAADLS
+1096 S
-1102 AFKTWLSN
+1102 ALAN
-1110 NNVTVE
+1110 TVIE
-1116 YELEEEEIIPYTAE
+1116 YELSEEKIVPYTTE
-1130 QQEAWDKIESMKL
+1130 QQEAWDKIENMKL
-1143 YDEVNHIESTSEID
+1143 YDGINYIESTAELD

-1166 PSIKNKSDIENK
+1166 PSIKNKSSIENE
-1178 ISSGEY
+1178 ITAGEY

-1214 DTNKNIAKV
+1214 DTDKNIAKV

-1232 NGTEEWNVNATH
+1232 NGTEEWNVNTTH

-1258 NETNIFCTITDEFSK
+1258 NETNISCTITDEFSK
-1273 DLSGETY
+1273 DLSGKTY

-1312 QYKATEE
+1312 QYKAIEE

-1373 FEKIATHKNATGY
+1373 FEKIATHKNSTGY

>member
-98 IIKEK
+98 VIKEK

-138 IGYIPTTTIGK
+138 IGYIPITTIGK

-489 GVTKQETGAESYKT
+489 GVTKQETGTESYKT
-503 ATGKEILIEDGEN
+503 VTGKEILIEDGEN

-535 KNKFDLAK
+535 KNLLDNTATTKISNGITFTVNSDGTVLADGT
-543 VNTSNIV
+543 NDTTANSS
-550 VLNNTGFNLVNAWAT
+550 F
-565 QIINNTNL
+565 IINRYDLSPGTYILNGCPSGGASNTYRL
-573 IQMLKPSTTYT
+573 VIQETGSYSILGSIDIGNGSGEFTIDTTT
-584 CYSKAK
+584 N
-590 VKDRPSYTSTS
+590 V
-601 NHNTVLLLY
+601 
-610 KSGYETRQLSIIDKT
+610 
-625 LDTEQISVKTFTT
+625 QISIFIQKGLTVNNLLFKPMLREATIA
-638 PDDLDGWS
+638 DD
-646 MLGYSFYGN
+646 
-655 NDGSTTHKGIGEIEV
+655 T
-670 KDLMIVEG
+670 
-678 TYTEETLPPYE
+678 YE
-689 QYGVMPSPD
+689 QYGASPSPD
-698 YPSPIENVAGK
+698 YPSPIENVEGK
-709 NKLDYKT
+709 NKFDINQEKEIFGAMLYKY
-716 VSNTP
+716 SYYLKP
-721 NTVVSLIE
+721 NTKYTISSNCPASTTANIYANSNSSNSAVYINKNQTIQSDE
-729 NGFNVKGMYAG
+729 NGYFYILVRFNADASDNSTFNLYE
-740 KVIVDNLKKNTNY
+740 KVLNGTY
-753 YLQYLTENISG
+753 Y
-764 TLKQVSIFAGDTQTN
+764 
-779 TLKLFSNSIG
+779 
-789 GIFNTG
+789 
-795 ENTKINIWFYV
+795 
-806 NNKPTTTGEA
+806 
-816 NFTNIQLEEG
+816 IQLEEG
-826 PVATPYVPYNS
+826 TVATPYVPYNS
-837 LEFKVEGKNIFDCAN
+837 LAVKVTGKNLFDKSVAVLGYINDAN
-852 SRIIYNNSNTSYE
+852 GNLLSSTTRYASDYIEIKPNTNYYITIQTSGNWGAWYDE
-865 RLDNGL
+865 N
-871 KLISGG
+871 KAYISGITG
-877 GQYGMIYFLVDTVKN
+877 YGTKVSPAKAKYIR
-892 LKDKTLTLSSDISF
+892 LT
-906 SKEKQHVDF
+906 
-915 GLYYTDFNGGNRKSF
+915 
-930 GIIKNIKTEGYY
+930 IINSTSLE
-942 TIKGI
+942 TMQL
-947 VEEGENRDYVC
+947 EEG
-958 IGLRPNMD
+958 
-966 SNFASGDYTIYDNLQ
+966 S
-981 VEIGE
+981 
-986 TATPYEPYKSQTA
+986 TATDYEPYKSQVVT
-999 YFPLS
+999 FPLG
-1004 EGQKLM
+1004 EEKLM

-1018 GIHNVRRQMILD
+1018 GVHNVRGQIILD
-1030 GTENWVNYAETPDG
+1030 GTESGYDVYG
-1044 RYYCT
+1044 RNSGL
-1049 IKHFGRTASFENPS
+1049 K
-1063 TFKCSHFIGATSTIV
+1063 
-1078 VNGIASTKYAI
+1078 
-1089 YVNMSPD
+1089 
-1096 IAADLS
+1096 
-1102 AFKTWLSN
+1102 LSN
-1110 NNVTVE
+1110 STLIKGKTYNDTDVPEVLCNYLIKQKRASIFTGAVDNSISINNNEIFFRLTNIATTVAELKTYLAEQYANGTPLIIE
-1116 YELEEEEIIPYTAE
+1116 YELATEEIVPYTAE
-1130 QQEAWDKIESMKL
+1130 QQEAWNKIESMKL
-1143 YDEVNHIESTSEID
+1143 YDGVNHIESTSEID

-1232 NGTEEWNVNATH
+1232 NGTEEWNVNTTH

>member
-138 IGYIPTTTIGK
+138 IGYIPITTIGK

-199 NVEKTEGFTVDK
+199 DVEKTEGFTVDK
-211 VSGKVNF
+211 VSGKVKF

-489 GVTKQETGAESYKT
+489 GVTKQETGVESYKT
-503 ATGKEILIEDGEN
+503 VTGKEILIEDGEN

-530 ATRSG
+530 DTRSG
-535 KNKFDLAK
+535 KNLYNKGNVSDTRMVEVPINELLAGTYTLSALA
-543 VNTSNIV
+543 TSSDTDRTQCL
-550 VLNNTGFNLVNAWAT
+550 VLDATNNKNLGYLNRNVRSSFT
-565 QIINNTNL
+565 FSL
-573 IQMLKPSTTYT
+573 EKPTKKLNFYASTTYNLGGNDT
-584 CYSKAK
+584 FK
-590 VKDRPSYTSTS
+590 VADIQIEQGTTA
-601 NHNTVLLLY
+601 
-610 KSGYETRQLSIIDKT
+610 
-625 LDTEQISVKTFTT
+625 TE
-638 PDDLDGWS
+638 
-646 MLGYSFYGN
+646 
-655 NDGSTTHKGIGEIEV
+655 
-670 KDLMIVEG
+670 
-678 TYTEETLPPYE
+678 YE
-689 QYGVMPSPD
+689 QYGASPSPD
-698 YPSPIENVAGK
+698 YPSEIENVEGNIEIKDIGGNLFDKKTNTILTWLTAAEITEKGSVCSKNFIPTTK
-709 NKLDYKT
+709 NKIYATNFAACVFYYDKKLNYLGNSMDLRTDSGNSYTTWTNPDNNSIAFMKVEYRTSNNNLDMT
-716 VSNTP
+716 TQE
-721 NTVVSLIE
+721 I
-729 NGFNVKGMYAG
+729 M
-740 KVIVDNLKKNTNY
+740 
-753 YLQYLTENISG
+753 LTESE
-764 TLKQVSIFAGDTQTN
+764 TVKV
-779 TLKLFSNSIG
+779 
-789 GIFNTG
+789 
-795 ENTKINIWFYV
+795 Y
-806 NNKPTTTGEA
+806 
-816 NFTNIQLEEG
+816 
-826 PVATPYVPYNS
+826 TPYQ
-837 LEFKVEGKNIFDCAN
+837 EQKVD
-852 SRIIYNNSNTSYE
+852 
-865 RLDNGL
+865 
-871 KLISGG
+871 
-877 GQYGMIYFLVDTVKN
+877 
-892 LKDKTLTLSSDISF
+892 
-906 SKEKQHVDF
+906 
-915 GLYYTDFNGGNRKSF
+915 
-930 GIIKNIKTEGYY
+930 
-942 TIKGI
+942 
-947 VEEGENRDYVC
+947 
-958 IGLRPNMD
+958 
-966 SNFASGDYTIYDNLQ
+966 
-981 VEIGE
+981 
-986 TATPYEPYKSQTA
+986 
-999 YFPLS
+999 FPLS
-1004 EGQKLM
+1004 EGQKLY
-1010 EGSYLADD
+1010 EGSYLASD
-1018 GIHNVRRQMILD
+1018 GIHHKRKQVVLD
-1030 GTENWVNYAETPDG
+1030 GGKYENWA
-1044 RYYCT
+1044 
-1049 IKHFGRTASFENPS
+1049 IWTASLTNVERFYINLEKPAKYNGAS
-1063 TFKCSHFIGATSTIV
+1063 LCSHFRLSSADSDTEHFRWSTSSGMQKQFVIFIDKSKATTV
-1078 VNGIASTKYAI
+1078 AE
-1089 YVNMSPD
+1089 
-1096 IAADLS
+1096 L
-1102 AFKTWLSN
+1102 KTWLQSN
-1110 NNVTVE
+1110 PITVE
-1116 YELEEEEIIPYTAE
+1116 YELSEEEIVPYTEA

-1143 YDEVNHIESTSEID
+1143 YDGVNHIESTSEID

-1166 PSIKNKSDIENK
+1166 PSIKNKSNIENK

-1232 NGTEEWNVNATH
+1232 NGTEEWNVNTTH

-1312 QYKATEE
+1312 QYKAIEE

-1373 FEKIATHKNATGY
+1373 FEKIATHKNSTGY

>member
-138 IGYIPTTTIGK
+138 IGYIPITTIGK

-186 ELDAGYQEKVFIN
+186 ELDAEYQEKVFIN
-199 NVEKTEGFTVDK
+199 DVEKIEGFTVDK
-211 VSGKVNF
+211 VSGKVKF

-476 SMEKDEEERYFID
+476 SMEKDEEERYFTD

-503 ATGKEILIEDGEN
+503 VTGKEILIEDGEN
-516 NKGLEIKVKGSTTQ
+516 NKGLEIKVKGSTSQ

-535 KNKFDLAK
+535 KNLLDNTATTKISNGITFTVNSDGTVLADGTNDTTANSSLIINRYDLSPG
-543 VNTSNIV
+543 TY
-550 VLNNTGFNLVNAWAT
+550 VLNGCPSRGAINTYRLAIQETGSYSVLGSIDIGNGSGEFTIDTTTTVQIAIFIQKGLTINKLLFKPMLRKAT
-565 QIINNTNL
+565 I
-573 IQMLKPSTTYT
+573 
-584 CYSKAK
+584 A
-590 VKDRPSYTSTS
+590 D
-601 NHNTVLLLY
+601 
-610 KSGYETRQLSIIDKT
+610 
-625 LDTEQISVKTFTT
+625 DT
-638 PDDLDGWS
+638 
-646 MLGYSFYGN
+646 
-655 NDGSTTHKGIGEIEV
+655 
-670 KDLMIVEG
+670 
-678 TYTEETLPPYE
+678 YE
-689 QYGVMPSPD
+689 QYGASPSPD
-698 YPSPIENVAGK
+698 YPSEIENVEGNIEIKDIGGNLFDKKTNTILTWLTAAEITEKGSVCSKNFIPTTK
-709 NKLDYKT
+709 NKIYATNFAACVFYYDKKLNYLGNSMDLRTDSGNSYTTWTNPDNNSIAFMKVEYRIFNNNLDMT
-716 VSNTP
+716 TQE
-721 NTVVSLIE
+721 I
-729 NGFNVKGMYAG
+729 M
-740 KVIVDNLKKNTNY
+740 
-753 YLQYLTENISG
+753 LTESE
-764 TLKQVSIFAGDTQTN
+764 TVKV
-779 TLKLFSNSIG
+779 
-789 GIFNTG
+789 
-795 ENTKINIWFYV
+795 Y
-806 NNKPTTTGEA
+806 
-816 NFTNIQLEEG
+816 
-826 PVATPYVPYNS
+826 TPYQ
-837 LEFKVEGKNIFDCAN
+837 EQKVD
-852 SRIIYNNSNTSYE
+852 
-865 RLDNGL
+865 
-871 KLISGG
+871 
-877 GQYGMIYFLVDTVKN
+877 
-892 LKDKTLTLSSDISF
+892 
-906 SKEKQHVDF
+906 
-915 GLYYTDFNGGNRKSF
+915 
-930 GIIKNIKTEGYY
+930 
-942 TIKGI
+942 
-947 VEEGENRDYVC
+947 
-958 IGLRPNMD
+958 
-966 SNFASGDYTIYDNLQ
+966 
-981 VEIGE
+981 
-986 TATPYEPYKSQTA
+986 
-999 YFPLS
+999 FPLS
-1004 EGQKLM
+1004 EGQKLYKD
-1010 EGSYLADD
+1010 SYLSSD
-1018 GIHNVRRQMILD
+1018 GIHHKRKQVVLD
-1030 GTENWVNYAETPDG
+1030 GGKYENWA
-1044 RYYCT
+1044 
-1049 IKHFGRTASFENPS
+1049 IWTASLTNVERFYINLEKPAKYNGAS
-1063 TFKCSHFIGATSTIV
+1063 LCSHFRLSSADSDTEHFRWSTSSGIQKQFVIFIDKSKATTV
-1078 VNGIASTKYAI
+1078 AE
-1089 YVNMSPD
+1089 
-1096 IAADLS
+1096 L
-1102 AFKTWLSN
+1102 KTWLQSN
-1110 NNVTVE
+1110 PITVE
-1116 YELEEEEIIPYTAE
+1116 YELTTEEIVPYTEA

-1143 YDEVNHIESTSEID
+1143 YDGVNHIESTSEID

-1166 PSIKNKSDIENK
+1166 PSIKNKSSIENE
-1178 ISSGEY
+1178 ITAGEY
-1184 QTIINNKRYFVF
+1184 QTIINNRRYFIF
-1196 LEEELKSV
+1196 LQEELKAV
-1204 RNDITDRLYI
+1204 RNSIKDKLYI
-1214 DTNKNIAKV
+1214 DTNKNIASII
-1223 MKRVDKLVL
+1223 KRVDKLVL
-1232 NGTEEWNVNATH
+1232 NGTEEWNAHATN
-1244 SNVFYTAKPKNMAD
+1244 SNVFYIAKPKNMAD

-1273 DLSGETY
+1273 DLSKENY
-1280 GILIDTNINIKIP
+1280 GILVDTNINLKIP
-1293 KVKTVA
+1293 KVKTIA

>member
-89 YNMKTKELK
+89 YNMKTKKLK

-138 IGYIPTTTIGK
+138 IGYIPVTRRGSDPAGK
-149 APSGGGTTNQ
+149 GSTAQ
-159 EVNLLTGVRENS
+159 ETNLLTGVRENS

-211 VSGKVNF
+211 VSGKVKF

-223 KPLTDG
+223 KPLSDE

-321 IFYHNPTIDSEAG
+321 IFYHNPTIDSEEG

-440 IDIEPTCAV
+440 VDIEPTCAV
-449 VYNGELWLGSKQG
+449 VYNGELYLGSKQG

-476 SMEKDEEERYFID
+476 SMKKDEEERYFID
-489 GVTKQETGAESYKT
+489 GVTKQETGTESYKT
-503 ATGKEILIEDGEN
+503 VTGKEILIEDGEN

-530 ATRSG
+530 VTRSG
-535 KNKFDLAK
+535 KNKLPYNYYNGNFK
-543 VNTSNIV
+543 TTNGITFTVNKDRSITANGTATANAQFSITNPDNYAIV
-550 VLNNTGFNLVNAWAT
+550 AGSYKLVGENNTYTKKAIRGSYKKADGTIKYISSDSSFTIPEGATNVHLYVVILQGETVNNVTFYPMLLNLT
-565 QIINNTNL
+565 
-573 IQMLKPSTTYT
+573 
-584 CYSKAK
+584 
-590 VKDRPSYTSTS
+590 
-601 NHNTVLLLY
+601 
-610 KSGYETRQLSIIDKT
+610 ETDL
-625 LDTEQISVKTFTT
+625 TFEA
-638 PDDLDGWS
+638 GGAS
-646 MLGYSFYGN
+646 
-655 NDGSTTHKGIGEIEV
+655 
-670 KDLMIVEG
+670 
-678 TYTEETLPPYE
+678 
-689 QYGVMPSPD
+689 PSPD
-698 YPSPIENVAGK
+698 YPSPIENVEGK
-709 NKLDYKT
+709 NKFDINQEKEVFGIMLYKY
-716 VSNTP
+716 SYYLKP
-721 NTVVSLIE
+721 NTKYTISSNCPASTTANIYANSNSSNSAVYINKNQTIQSDE
-729 NGFNVKGMYAG
+729 NGYFYILVRFKADASDSSTFNLYE
-740 KVIVDNLKKNTNY
+740 KVLNGTY
-753 YLQYLTENISG
+753 Y
-764 TLKQVSIFAGDTQTN
+764 
-779 TLKLFSNSIG
+779 
-789 GIFNTG
+789 
-795 ENTKINIWFYV
+795 
-806 NNKPTTTGEA
+806 
-816 NFTNIQLEEG
+816 IQLEEG
-826 PVATPYVPYNS
+826 IVASPCVPRNS
-837 LEFKVEGKNIFDCAN
+837 LEIKNVGENLFNPSNAKDGYVSDVSGQIIGVNIKNKNTGYIKIDGEEKYFILSNKLTGNWGAWYDKDKKFISGITLGGKN
-852 SRIIYNNSNTSYE
+852 
-865 RLDNGL
+865 
-871 KLISGG
+871 
-877 GQYGMIYFLVDTVKN
+877 
-892 LKDKTLTLSSDISF
+892 
-906 SKEKQHVDF
+906 
-915 GLYYTDFNGGNRKSF
+915 
-930 GIIKNIKTEGYY
+930 
-942 TIKGI
+942 KGI
-947 VEEGENRDYVC
+947 VTAPNNAYFINFTVSYENNNPDYANNVM
-958 IGLRPNMD
+958 IARSD
-966 SNFASGDYTIYDNLQ
+966 K
-981 VEIGE
+981 E
-986 TATPYEPYKSQTA
+986 TPYKPYQEQKLD
-999 YFPLS
+999 FPLS

-1010 EGSYLADD
+1010 EGSYLSDT
-1018 GIHNVRRQMILD
+1018 GIHHKRGQIVLD
-1030 GTENWVNYAETPDG
+1030 GTENWGKLWPDSDAKNIFFFEINAGYVMDKNFVGIISNQYVGVNYGGNDGKSLWNLRINDNYKYLIAISYYFTNDNKRLAIKDIDCTTAQEFKAKLAEQYAKGTP
-1044 RYYCT
+1044 
-1049 IKHFGRTASFENPS
+1049 
-1063 TFKCSHFIGATSTIV
+1063 V
-1078 VNGIASTKYAI
+1078 V
-1089 YVNMSPD
+1089 
-1096 IAADLS
+1096 
-1102 AFKTWLSN
+1102 
-1110 NNVTVE
+1110 VE
-1116 YELEEEEIIPYTAE
+1116 YELTEEEIVPYTEA

-1143 YDEVNHIESTSEID
+1143 YDGVNHIESTSEID

-1166 PSIKNKSDIENK
+1166 PSIKNKSNIENK

-1232 NGTEEWNVNATH
+1232 NGTEEWNINATH

-1273 DLSGETY
+1273 DLSGKTY

-1373 FEKIATHKNATGY
+1373 FEKIATHKNSTGY

>member
-98 IIKEK
+98 VIKEK

-138 IGYIPTTTIGK
+138 IGYIPITTIGK

-199 NVEKTEGFTVDK
+199 DVEKTEGFTVDK
-211 VSGKVNF
+211 VSGKVKF

-462 IFKIGKASENNKEI
+462 IFEIGKASENNKEI
-476 SMEKDEEERYFID
+476 SMEKDEEERYFTD

-503 ATGKEILIEDGEN
+503 VTGKEILIEDGEN

-530 ATRSG
+530 VTRSG
-535 KNKFDLAK
+535 KNKLPYNYYNGNSKTTNGITFT
-543 VNTSNIV
+543 VNKDRSITANGTATVNAQFSITNPDNYAIV
-550 VLNNTGFNLVNAWAT
+550 AGSYKLVGENNTYTKKAIRGSYKKADGTIKYISSDSSFTIPEGATNVHLYVVILQGETVNNVT
-565 QIINNTNL
+565 FYP
-573 IQMLKPSTTYT
+573 MLLNSTETDLT
-584 CYSKAK
+584 FE
-590 VKDRPSYTSTS
+590 
-601 NHNTVLLLY
+601 
-610 KSGYETRQLSIIDKT
+610 SGGAS
-625 LDTEQISVKTFTT
+625 
-638 PDDLDGWS
+638 
-646 MLGYSFYGN
+646 
-655 NDGSTTHKGIGEIEV
+655 
-670 KDLMIVEG
+670 
-678 TYTEETLPPYE
+678 
-689 QYGVMPSPD
+689 PSPD
-698 YPSPIENVAGK
+698 YPAKIENVEGNVEIKDVGENLFDKKTNTILTWLTAAEITEKGSVCSKNFIPTTK
-709 NKLDYKT
+709 NKIYATNFAACVFYYDKKLNYLGNSMDLRTDSGNSYTTWTNPDNNSIAFMKVEYRIFNNNLDMT
-716 VSNTP
+716 TQE
-721 NTVVSLIE
+721 I
-729 NGFNVKGMYAG
+729 M
-740 KVIVDNLKKNTNY
+740 
-753 YLQYLTENISG
+753 LTESE
-764 TLKQVSIFAGDTQTN
+764 TVKV
-779 TLKLFSNSIG
+779 
-789 GIFNTG
+789 
-795 ENTKINIWFYV
+795 Y
-806 NNKPTTTGEA
+806 
-816 NFTNIQLEEG
+816 
-826 PVATPYVPYNS
+826 TPYQ
-837 LEFKVEGKNIFDCAN
+837 EQKVD
-852 SRIIYNNSNTSYE
+852 
-865 RLDNGL
+865 
-871 KLISGG
+871 
-877 GQYGMIYFLVDTVKN
+877 
-892 LKDKTLTLSSDISF
+892 
-906 SKEKQHVDF
+906 
-915 GLYYTDFNGGNRKSF
+915 
-930 GIIKNIKTEGYY
+930 
-942 TIKGI
+942 
-947 VEEGENRDYVC
+947 
-958 IGLRPNMD
+958 
-966 SNFASGDYTIYDNLQ
+966 
-981 VEIGE
+981 
-986 TATPYEPYKSQTA
+986 
-999 YFPLS
+999 FPLS

-1010 EGSYLADD
+1010 EGSYLASD
-1018 GIHNVRRQMILD
+1018 GIHHKRRQVVLD
-1030 GTENWVNYAETPDG
+1030 GGKYENWA
-1044 RYYCT
+1044 
-1049 IKHFGRTASFENPS
+1049 IWTASLTNVERFYINLEKTAKYNGAS
-1063 TFKCSHFIGATSTIV
+1063 LCSHFRLSSADSDTEHFRWSISSGIQKQFVIFIDKSKATTV
-1078 VNGIASTKYAI
+1078 AE
-1089 YVNMSPD
+1089 
-1096 IAADLS
+1096 L
-1102 AFKTWLSN
+1102 KTWLQSN
-1110 NNVTVE
+1110 PITVE
-1116 YELEEEEIIPYTAE
+1116 YELATEEIVPYTTA
-1130 QQEAWDKIESMKL
+1130 QQEAWDKKESMKL
-1143 YDEVNHIESTSEID
+1143 YDGVNHIESTSEID

-1166 PSIKNKSDIENK
+1166 PSIKNKSNIENK

-1232 NGTEEWNVNATH
+1232 NGTEEWNINATH

-1293 KVKTVA
+1293 KVKTAA

-1312 QYKATEE
+1312 QYKAIEE

>member
-98 IIKEK
+98 VIKEK

-138 IGYIPTTTIGK
+138 IGYIPITTIGK

-199 NVEKTEGFTVDK
+199 DVEKTEGFTVDK
-211 VSGKVNF
+211 VSGKVKF

-489 GVTKQETGAESYKT
+489 GVTKQETGVESYKT
-503 ATGKEILIEDGEN
+503 VTGKEILIEDGEN

-530 ATRSG
+530 VTRSG
-535 KNKFDLAK
+535 KNLYNKGNVSGTLYKEVPINELPVGIYTLSA
-543 VNTSNIV
+543 VATSSDTDRTQCL
-550 VLNNTGFNLVNAWAT
+550 VLDATNNKSLGYLNRNVRSSFTFTLE
-565 QIINNTNL
+565 
-573 IQMLKPSTTYT
+573 KPTKKLNFYASTTY
-584 CYSKAK
+584 
-590 VKDRPSYTSTS
+590 DLS
-601 NHNTVLLLY
+601 N
-610 KSGYETRQLSIIDKT
+610 E
-625 LDTEQISVKTFTT
+625 DTFEFADIQIEQGTT
-638 PDDLDGWS
+638 A
-646 MLGYSFYGN
+646 
-655 NDGSTTHKGIGEIEV
+655 
-670 KDLMIVEG
+670 
-678 TYTEETLPPYE
+678 TEYE
-689 QYGVMPSPD
+689 QYGASPSPD
-698 YPSPIENVAGK
+698 YPAKIENVEGK
-709 NKLDYKT
+709 NKFDINQEKEVFGIMLYKY
-716 VSNTP
+716 SYYLKP
-721 NTVVSLIE
+721 NTKYTISSNCPASTTANIYANSNSSNSAVYINKNQTIQSDE
-729 NGFNVKGMYAG
+729 NGYFYILVRFKADASDNSTFNLYEKILNG
-740 KVIVDNLKKNTNY
+740 TY
-753 YLQYLTENISG
+753 Y
-764 TLKQVSIFAGDTQTN
+764 
-779 TLKLFSNSIG
+779 
-789 GIFNTG
+789 
-795 ENTKINIWFYV
+795 
-806 NNKPTTTGEA
+806 
-816 NFTNIQLEEG
+816 IQLEEG
-826 PVATPYVPYNS
+826 TVATPYTTYNS
-837 LEFKVEGKNIFDCAN
+837 LEIKDVGENLFNPNNVSEGYVSDVSGKIL
-852 SRIIYNNSNTSYE
+852 S
-865 RLDNGL
+865 
-871 KLISGG
+871 ISGQNKNTGYIETIG
-877 GQYGMIYFLVDTVKN
+877 GEKYFILSNKLTGNWGAWYD
-892 LKDKTLTLSSDISF
+892 KDKKFISGITL
-906 SKEKQHVDF
+906 
-915 GLYYTDFNGGNRKSF
+915 GGNSS
-930 GIIKNIKTEGYY
+930 
-942 TIKGI
+942 GI
-947 VEEGENRDYVC
+947 VTAPNNAYFINFTVSYKNNNPDYANNVM
-958 IGLRPNMD
+958 IARSD
-966 SNFASGDYTIYDNLQ
+966 K
-981 VEIGE
+981 EI
-986 TATPYEPYKSQTA
+986 PYKPYQEQKIN
-999 YFPLS
+999 FPLS
-1004 EGQKLM
+1004 KGQKLY

-1018 GIHNVRRQMILD
+1018 GIHHKRGQIVLD
-1030 GTENWVNYAETPDG
+1030 GTENWGKLWPDSDAKNIFFFEINAGYVMDKNFVGIISNQYVGVNYGGNDGKSLWNLRINDNYKYLIAISYYFTNDNKRLAIKDIDCTTAQEFKAKLAEQYAKGTP
-1044 RYYCT
+1044 
-1049 IKHFGRTASFENPS
+1049 
-1063 TFKCSHFIGATSTIV
+1063 V
-1078 VNGIASTKYAI
+1078 V
-1089 YVNMSPD
+1089 
-1096 IAADLS
+1096 
-1102 AFKTWLSN
+1102 
-1110 NNVTVE
+1110 VE
-1116 YELEEEEIIPYTAE
+1116 YELAEEEIVPYTEA

-1143 YDEVNHIESTSEID
+1143 YDGVNHIESTSEID

-1166 PSIKNKSDIENK
+1166 PSIKNKSNIENK

-1214 DTNKNIAKV
+1214 DTNNYIAKV

-1232 NGTEEWNVNATH
+1232 NGTEEWNVNTTH

-1312 QYKATEE
+1312 QYKAIEE
-1319 IKDIILLSKPS
+1319 IKDNILLSKPS

-1373 FEKIATHKNATGY
+1373 FEKIATHKNSTGY
-1386 AVNRIKKKKWKSIQ
+1386 TVNRIKKKKWKSIQ

>member
-89 YNMKTKELK
+89 YNMKTEKLK
-98 IIKEK
+98 TIKEK

-138 IGYIPTTTIGK
+138 IGYIPITTIGK

-409 LVIIKDK
+409 LVIINNK

-434 EWFYWN
+434 EWFYWE
-440 IDIEPTCAV
+440 IDIKPTCAV
-449 VYNGELWLGSKQG
+449 VYNGELYLGSKQG
-462 IFKIGKASENNKEI
+462 IFKIGKASESNKEI

-489 GVTKQETGAESYKT
+489 GVTKQETGTESYKT
-503 ATGKEILIEDGEN
+503 VTGKEITIKDGEN
-516 NKGLEIKVKGSTTQ
+516 SKGLEIKLKGSTTQ
-530 ATRSG
+530 STRSG
-535 KNKFDLAK
+535 KNICPVSAFDTMDSNGAS
-543 VNTSNIV
+543 NTYSATTHTITMDV
-550 VLNNTGFNLVNAWAT
+550 DATGASGRYCRPV
-565 QIINNTNL
+565 TNL
-573 IQMLKPSTTYT
+573 EIGETYT
-584 CYSKAK
+584 ISFDIRGTSGKKVDCGWNGAKKTITLEENFVRHSSSLIATIANAPVVFYSWALA
-590 VKDRPSYTSTS
+590 
-601 NHNTVLLLY
+601 NGGLA
-610 KSGYETRQLSIIDKT
+610 SGEYMQFANVQIEKGDTATDYE
-625 LDTEQISVKTFTT
+625 E
-638 PDDLDGWS
+638 
-646 MLGYSFYGN
+646 YGA
-655 NDGSTTHKGIGEIEV
+655 
-670 KDLMIVEG
+670 
-678 TYTEETLPPYE
+678 
-689 QYGVMPSPD
+689 MPSPD
-698 YPSPIENVAGK
+698 YPSEIENVEGK
-709 NKLDYKT
+709 NKFDFAKITAGFETT
-716 VSNTP
+716 VTQ
-721 NTVVSLIE
+721 IE
-729 NGFNVKGMYAG
+729 NGVNVEG
-740 KVIVDNLKKNTNY
+740 KWY
-753 YLQYLTENISG
+753 SQYPIKLNNGIWNVSYIYKLVSG
-764 TLKQVSIFAGDTQTN
+764 TA
-779 TLKLFSNSIG
+779 NS
-789 GIFNTG
+789 
-795 ENTKINIWFYV
+795 
-806 NNKPTTTGEA
+806 TTGLWRIKYADETYSSYLSSGKSIEITKETKNILFYA
-816 NFTNIQLEEG
+816 SNGSASISVDFTNIQLEEG
-826 PVATPYVPYNS
+826 TVATSYVPYNS
-837 LEFKVEGKNIFDCAN
+837 LEVKVVNKNIFDE
-852 SRIIYNNSNTSYE
+852 SNATTQVGYFSS
-865 RLDNGL
+865 NGTL
-871 KLISGG
+871 NSGG
-877 GQYGMIYFLVDTVKN
+877 GSTVITSYISIKPN
-892 LKDKTLTLSSDISF
+892 TDMTLSGFKLEWICFYDKNKNFIERASCSTNNINTF
-906 SKEKQHVDF
+906 NKNA
-915 GLYYTDFNGGNRKSF
+915 YYIRIQAETSVFNL
-930 GIIKNIKTEGYY
+930 
-942 TIKGI
+942 
-947 VEEGENRDYVC
+947 D
-958 IGLRPNMD
+958 L
-966 SNFASGDYTIYDNLQ
+966 LQ
-981 VEIGE
+981 LEQGS
-986 TATPYEPYKSQTA
+986 TATDYEEHQKQIV
-999 YFPLS
+999 YFPLA

-1010 EGSYLADD
+1010 EGSYLSDD
-1018 GIHNVRRQMILD
+1018 GIHHKRKQVVFDGSNDEGWTLWTALNEKVITFYISNAINTSSTNLLCDYFINDIYGVFDKEHVAVNVSNGYFSLSINKSILTTQD
-1030 GTENWVNYAETPDG
+1030 
-1044 RYYCT
+1044 
-1049 IKHFGRTASFENPS
+1049 
-1063 TFKCSHFIGATSTIV
+1063 V
-1078 VNGIASTKYAI
+1078 VG
-1089 YVNMSPD
+1089 
-1096 IAADLS
+1096 LR
-1102 AFKTWLSN
+1102 TWLSTHPI
-1110 NNVTVE
+1110 TVE
-1116 YELEEEEIIPYTAE
+1116 YDLAEPEIIPYTEE
-1130 QQEAWDKIESMKL
+1130 QQEAWNKIENMKL
-1143 YDEVNHIESTSEID
+1143 YDGINYIESTAELD

-1166 PSIKNKSDIENK
+1166 PSIKNKSSIENK

-1232 NGTEEWNVNATH
+1232 NGTEEWNVNTTH

>member
-138 IGYIPTTTIGK
+138 IGYIPITTIGK

-199 NVEKTEGFTVDK
+199 DVEKTEGFTVDK
-211 VSGKVNF
+211 VSGKVKF

-489 GVTKQETGAESYKT
+489 GVTKQETGTESYKT
-503 ATGKEILIEDGEN
+503 VTGKEILIEDGEN
-516 NKGLEIKVKGSTTQ
+516 NKGLEIKVKGSTSQ

-535 KNKFDLAK
+535 KNIYNKGN
-543 VNTSNIV
+543 VSGT
-550 VLNNTGFNLVNAWAT
+550 
-565 QIINNTNL
+565 
-573 IQMLKPSTTYT
+573 
-584 CYSKAK
+584 
-590 VKDRPSYTSTS
+590 
-601 NHNTVLLLY
+601 LY
-610 KSGYETRQLSIIDKT
+610 K
-625 LDTEQISVKTFTT
+625 
-638 PDDLDGWS
+638 
-646 MLGYSFYGN
+646 
-655 NDGSTTHKGIGEIEV
+655 EV
-670 KDLMIVEG
+670 PINELPAG
-678 TYTEETLPPYE
+678 TYTLSAVVTSSDTDRTQCLVLDATNNKNLGYLSRNVRSSLTFTLEKPTKKLNFYASSTYNLSEGDTFKFADIQIEQGTTATEYE
-689 QYGVMPSPD
+689 QYGASPSPD
-698 YPSPIENVAGK
+698 YPAKIENVEGK
-709 NKLDYKT
+709 NKFNKSNMTEATWDNGKT
-716 VSNTP
+716 
-721 NTVVSLIE
+721 NTVTLLEDGRIQSTA
-729 NGFNVKGMYAG
+729 NYAQWAA
-740 KVIVDNLKKNTNY
+740 KCIDIPNLKANTNY
-753 YLQYLTENISG
+753 VVSG
-764 TLKQVSIFAGDTQTN
+764 KIVSSTAGNTMITVKGYKNN
-779 TLKLFSNSIG
+779 TLSNIIYRQYAVGTKFELSFNSSDYEKIG
-789 GIFNTG
+789 ISLSGNNSTLETIYTTIFD
-795 ENTKINIWFYV
+795 E
-806 NNKPTTTGEA
+806 
-816 NFTNIQLEEG
+816 IQLEEG
-826 PVATPYVPYNS
+826 TIATSYVPYNS
-837 LEFKVEGKNIFDCAN
+837 LEIKDIGENLFDKKTNTILTWLTAAEITEEGSVCSKNFIPTTKNKIYATNFAACVFYYDKKLNYLGNSMDLRTDSGKSYTTWTNPDNNNIAFMKVE
-852 SRIIYNNSNTSYE
+852 Y
-865 RLDNGL
+865 
-871 KLISGG
+871 
-877 GQYGMIYFLVDTVKN
+877 
-892 LKDKTLTLSSDISF
+892 
-906 SKEKQHVDF
+906 
-915 GLYYTDFNGGNRKSF
+915 RKSF
-930 GIIKNIKTEGYY
+930 SNNLDMTTQEIMLTES
-942 TIKGI
+942 GI
-947 VEEGENRDYVC
+947 VK
-958 IGLRPNMD
+958 
-966 SNFASGDYTIYDNLQ
+966 
-981 VEIGE
+981 
-986 TATPYEPYKSQTA
+986 PYKPYQEQKVD
-999 YFPLS
+999 FPLS
-1004 EGQKLM
+1004 EGQKLYKD
-1010 EGSYLADD
+1010 SYLASD
-1018 GIHNVRRQMILD
+1018 GIHNKRKQYVITGNETIEKIWIDDDTHHVFAIKASLPVPQISDKTYKEYLCNTYRVLSYD
-1030 GTENWVNYAETPDG
+1030 GKIDSIWANRKDNNTNYTTAMAIDCFNSSLSMHGRIIIKDMSIDDIDKMKTYLSEQYSNGTPV
-1044 RYYCT
+1044 
-1049 IKHFGRTASFENPS
+1049 I
-1063 TFKCSHFIGATSTIV
+1063 
-1078 VNGIASTKYAI
+1078 
-1089 YVNMSPD
+1089 
-1096 IAADLS
+1096 
-1102 AFKTWLSN
+1102 
-1110 NNVTVE
+1110 VE
-1116 YELEEEEIIPYTAE
+1116 YGLLEEEIVPYTTA
-1130 QQEAWDKIESMKL
+1130 QQEAGDKIESMKL
-1143 YDEVNHIESTSEID
+1143 YDGVNHIESTSEID

-1166 PSIKNKSDIENK
+1166 PSIKNKSNIENK

>member
-103 GMNIRKSQSFIYRNI
+103 GMNIRKSQSFIYR
-118 LYIKDG
+118 YIKDG

-211 VSGKVNF
+211 VSGKVKF

-223 KPLTDG
+223 QPLTDG
-229 QDNVV
+229 QDNGV

-489 GVTKQETGAESYKT
+489 GVTKQETGTESYKT
-503 ATGKEILIEDGEN
+503 VTGKEILIEDGEN
-516 NKGLEIKVKGSTTQ
+516 NKGLEIKVKGSTNQ

-535 KNKFDLAK
+535 KNFLENTG
-543 VNTSNIV
+543 VSNTSNGV
-550 VLNNTGFNLVNAWAT
+550 TFT
-565 QIINNTNL
+565 IN
-573 IQMLKPSTTYT
+573 
-584 CYSKAK
+584 
-590 VKDRPSYTSTS
+590 D
-601 NHNTVLLLY
+601 
-610 KSGYETRQLSIIDKT
+610 DKT
-625 LDTEQISVKTFTT
+625 ILVD
-638 PDDLDGWS
+638 
-646 MLGYSFYGN
+646 GN
-655 NDGSTTHKGIGEIEV
+655 NDGTANSRFIINNYSLKAGTYILNGCPSGGSSTTYRLVIQKTSGWSVLGLDTGSGSKQFTIDEATNIQVAIFIQKGQTISNLLF
-670 KDLMIVEG
+670 KPMIRLSSIIDD
-678 TYTEETLPPYE
+678 TYE
-689 QYGVMPSPD
+689 QYGASPSPD
-698 YPSPIENVAGK
+698 YPSPIENVEGK
-709 NKLDYKT
+709 NIWNKSEISEKT
-716 VSNTP
+716 STVNMNVGELNVKDVPIPFTFSSYLISNALTDTNVRVSFTDSNNSNIGAVKYG
-721 NTVVSLIE
+721 NTVTSTNKRSSITINE
-729 NGFNVKGMYAG
+729 IPEGAVKIRFGIRMQDG
-740 KVIVDNLKKNTNY
+740 GH
-753 YLQYLTENISG
+753 TEK
-764 TLKQVSIFAGDTQTN
+764 T
-779 TLKLFSNSIG
+779 
-789 GIFNTG
+789 
-795 ENTKINIWFYV
+795 
-806 NNKPTTTGEA
+806 
-816 NFTNIQLEEG
+816 QLEAG
-826 PVATPYVPYNS
+826 TVATPYVPYNS
-837 LEFKVEGKNIFDCAN
+837 LEFKVEGKNLFDIKKSNNIN
-852 SRIIYNNSNTSYE
+852 SGTDFSIADNKIIINNNNS
-865 RLDNGL
+865 G
-871 KLISGG
+871 
-877 GQYGMIYFLVDTVKN
+877 YGIYADFN
-892 LKDKTLTLSSDISF
+892 LKPNTQYTVSSKSIWNITRPGNAGWRIRRGKTWLDSSGKDIYLFVTDNNTEYRLAYYIGIPNTNVGTVELTEIQL
-906 SKEKQHVDF
+906 EEETQ
-915 GLYYTDFNGGNRKSF
+915 L
-930 GIIKNIKTEGYY
+930 TE
-942 TIKGI
+942 
-947 VEEGENRDYVC
+947 
-958 IGLRPNMD
+958 
-966 SNFASGDYTIYDNLQ
+966 F
-981 VEIGE
+981 
-986 TATPYEPYKSQTA
+986 EPYKEQTA
-999 YFPLS
+999 TFPLA

-1018 GIHNVRRQMILD
+1018 GIHHKRKQIVFD
-1030 GTENWVNYAETPDG
+1030 GSDDEDWKIESTNNFYSNIVIQNSKSSSLVLCNYQKSINKGLGESEN
-1044 RYYCT
+1044 C
-1049 IKHFGRTASFENPS
+1049 
-1063 TFKCSHFIGATSTIV
+1063 FIGTSKKFNFQSDTINHTV
-1078 VNGIASTKYAI
+1078 
-1089 YVNMSPD
+1089 
-1096 IAADLS
+1096 AD
-1102 AFKTWLSN
+1102 FKTWLSTHN
-1110 NNVTVE
+1110 LIVE
-1116 YELEEEEIIPYTAE
+1116 YELAEPETVPYTAE
-1130 QQEAWDKIESMKL
+1130 QQEAWNKIESMKL
-1143 YDEVNHIESTSEID
+1143 YDGVNHIESTSEID

-1166 PSIKNKSDIENK
+1166 PSIKNKSNIENK

-1312 QYKATEE
+1312 QYKAIEE

>member
-62 NTVYGLFFYTINQ
+62 NTIYGLFFYTINQ
-75 VDHMIIHC
+75 ADHMIIHC

-138 IGYIPTTTIGK
+138 IGYIPVTRRGSDPAGK
-149 APSGGGTTNQ
+149 GSTAQ
-159 EVNLLTGVRENS
+159 ETNLLTGVRENS
-171 FCADGESTEYVLDAS
+171 FCADGESTEYVLDES

-211 VSGKVNF
+211 VSGKVKF

-223 KPLTDG
+223 KPLSDE

-269 PNTVFHTMLDEPK
+269 PNMVFHTMLDEPK

-296 SPVRGMVAGNNALW
+296 SPVRSMVAGNNALW

-321 IFYHNPTIDSEAG
+321 IFYHNPTIDSESG

-476 SMEKDEEERYFID
+476 SMEKGEEERYFID
-489 GVTKQETGAESYKT
+489 GVTEQETGAESYKT

-516 NKGLEIKVKGSTTQ
+516 NKGLEIKVKGETNQ

-535 KNKFDLAK
+535 KNKLPYNYYNGISKTINGITFTVNEDKSITANGTATANAQFSITNPDNYALAAGSYK
-543 VNTSNIV
+543 LVGE
-550 VLNNTGFNLVNAWAT
+550 NNAYTKTAIRGSYKKADGT
-565 QIINNTNL
+565 
-573 IQMLKPSTTYT
+573 TTY
-584 CYSKAK
+584 
-590 VKDRPSYTSTS
+590 
-601 NHNTVLLLY
+601 
-610 KSGYETRQLSIIDKT
+610 
-625 LDTEQISVKTFTT
+625 IS
-638 PDDLDGWS
+638 
-646 MLGYSFYGN
+646 SFS
-655 NDGSTTHKGIGEIEV
+655 GSTISEGATNIHIYVVILQGETVNNVTFYPMLLNSTET
-670 KDLMIVEG
+670 DLTFEAG
-678 TYTEETLPPYE
+678 
-689 QYGVMPSPD
+689 GASPSPD
-698 YPSPIENVAGK
+698 CPSPIENVEGK
-709 NKLDYKT
+709 NKFDINQEKEIFGIMLYKY
-716 VSNTP
+716 SYYLKP
-721 NTVVSLIE
+721 NTKYTISSNCPASTTANIYANSNSSKSAVYINKNQTIQSDE
-729 NGFNVKGMYAG
+729 NGYFYILVRFKADASDNSTFNLYE
-740 KVIVDNLKKNTNY
+740 KVLNGTY
-753 YLQYLTENISG
+753 Y
-764 TLKQVSIFAGDTQTN
+764 
-779 TLKLFSNSIG
+779 
-789 GIFNTG
+789 
-795 ENTKINIWFYV
+795 
-806 NNKPTTTGEA
+806 
-816 NFTNIQLEEG
+816 IQLEKG
-826 PVATPYVPYNS
+826 TVATPYAPHNS
-837 LEFKVEGKNIFDCAN
+837 LEIKDVGENLFDKKNNTILTWLTGIEIAEEGSVCSKSFIPTTKNKIYATNFNAFVFYYDKKLNYLGNSINLSTSATNPYTTWTNPDNDSIAFMKVCYRKTV
-852 SRIIYNNSNTSYE
+852 NNN
-865 RLDNGL
+865 
-871 KLISGG
+871 
-877 GQYGMIYFLVDTVKN
+877 VDMTTQEIMLTESETVK
-892 LKDKTLTLSSDISF
+892 
-906 SKEKQHVDF
+906 
-915 GLYYTDFNGGNRKSF
+915 
-930 GIIKNIKTEGYY
+930 
-942 TIKGI
+942 
-947 VEEGENRDYVC
+947 
-958 IGLRPNMD
+958 
-966 SNFASGDYTIYDNLQ
+966 
-981 VEIGE
+981 
-986 TATPYEPYKSQTA
+986 PYKPYQEQKVT
-999 YFPLS
+999 FPLS
-1004 EGQKLM
+1004 EEQKLY
-1010 EGSYLADD
+1010 EGSYLASD
-1018 GIHNVRRQMILD
+1018 GIHHKRKQVVLD
-1030 GTENWVNYAETPDG
+1030 GSEDENWA
-1044 RYYCT
+1044 
-1049 IKHFGRTASFENPS
+1049 IWTASLTNVERFYITLEKAKKNGGIS
-1063 TFKCSHFIGATSTIV
+1063 LCSHFRLSSADSDTEHFRWSLSQGMYKQFVIYIDKSKATTV
-1078 VNGIASTKYAI
+1078 AE
-1089 YVNMSPD
+1089 
-1096 IAADLS
+1096 L
-1102 AFKTWLSN
+1102 KTWLQSN
-1110 NNVTVE
+1110 PITVE
-1116 YELEEEEIIPYTAE
+1116 YELSEEEIVPYTTA
-1130 QQEAWDKIESMKL
+1130 QQEAWDKMESMKL
-1143 YDEVNHIESTSEID
+1143 YDGINHIESTSEID

-1166 PSIKNKSDIENK
+1166 PSIKNKSNIENK

-1244 SNVFYTAKPKNMAD
+1244 SNVFYTVKPKNMAD

>member
-138 IGYIPTTTIGK
+138 IGYIPVTRRGSDPAGK
-149 APSGGGTTNQ
+149 GSTAQ
-159 EVNLLTGVRENS
+159 ETNLLTGVRENS

-211 VSGKVNF
+211 VSGKVKF

-223 KPLTDG
+223 KPLSDE

-234 IRFSKTIPGNRDKI
+234 IRFSKTISGNRDKI

-476 SMEKDEEERYFID
+476 SMEKDEEERYFTD

-503 ATGKEILIEDGEN
+503 VTGKEILIEDGEN
-516 NKGLEIKVKGSTTQ
+516 NKGLEIKVKGSTSQ

-535 KNKFDLAK
+535 KNLLDNTATTKISNGITFTVNSDGTVLADGTNDTTANSSLIINRYDLSPG
-543 VNTSNIV
+543 TY
-550 VLNNTGFNLVNAWAT
+550 VLNGCPSRGAINTYRLAIQETGSYSVLGSIDIGNGSGEFTIDTTTTVQIAIFIQKGLTINKLLFKPMLRKAT
-565 QIINNTNL
+565 I
-573 IQMLKPSTTYT
+573 
-584 CYSKAK
+584 A
-590 VKDRPSYTSTS
+590 D
-601 NHNTVLLLY
+601 
-610 KSGYETRQLSIIDKT
+610 
-625 LDTEQISVKTFTT
+625 DT
-638 PDDLDGWS
+638 
-646 MLGYSFYGN
+646 
-655 NDGSTTHKGIGEIEV
+655 
-670 KDLMIVEG
+670 
-678 TYTEETLPPYE
+678 YE
-689 QYGVMPSPD
+689 QYGASPSPD
-698 YPSPIENVAGK
+698 YPSEIENVEGNIEIKDIGGNLFDKKTNTILTWLTAAEITEEGSVCSKNFIPTTK
-709 NKLDYKT
+709 NKIYATNFAACVFYYDKKLNYLGNSMDLRTDSGKSYTTWTNPDNNSIAFMKVEYRTSNNNLDMT
-716 VSNTP
+716 TQE
-721 NTVVSLIE
+721 I
-729 NGFNVKGMYAG
+729 M
-740 KVIVDNLKKNTNY
+740 
-753 YLQYLTENISG
+753 LTESE
-764 TLKQVSIFAGDTQTN
+764 TVKV
-779 TLKLFSNSIG
+779 
-789 GIFNTG
+789 
-795 ENTKINIWFYV
+795 Y
-806 NNKPTTTGEA
+806 
-816 NFTNIQLEEG
+816 
-826 PVATPYVPYNS
+826 TPYQ
-837 LEFKVEGKNIFDCAN
+837 EQKVD
-852 SRIIYNNSNTSYE
+852 
-865 RLDNGL
+865 
-871 KLISGG
+871 
-877 GQYGMIYFLVDTVKN
+877 
-892 LKDKTLTLSSDISF
+892 
-906 SKEKQHVDF
+906 
-915 GLYYTDFNGGNRKSF
+915 
-930 GIIKNIKTEGYY
+930 
-942 TIKGI
+942 
-947 VEEGENRDYVC
+947 
-958 IGLRPNMD
+958 
-966 SNFASGDYTIYDNLQ
+966 
-981 VEIGE
+981 
-986 TATPYEPYKSQTA
+986 
-999 YFPLS
+999 FPLS
-1004 EGQKLM
+1004 EGQKLY
-1010 EGSYLADD
+1010 EGSYLASD
-1018 GIHNVRRQMILD
+1018 GIHHKRKQVVLD
-1030 GTENWVNYAETPDG
+1030 GGKYENWA
-1044 RYYCT
+1044 
-1049 IKHFGRTASFENPS
+1049 IWTASLTNVERFYINLEKPAKYNGAS
-1063 TFKCSHFIGATSTIV
+1063 LCSHFRLSSADSDTEHFRWSTSSGMQKQFVIFIDKSKATTV
-1078 VNGIASTKYAI
+1078 AE
-1089 YVNMSPD
+1089 
-1096 IAADLS
+1096 L
-1102 AFKTWLSN
+1102 KTWLQSN
-1110 NNVTVE
+1110 PITVE
-1116 YELEEEEIIPYTAE
+1116 YELTTEEIVPYTEA

-1143 YDEVNHIESTSEID
+1143 YDGVNHIESTSEID

-1166 PSIKNKSDIENK
+1166 PSIKNKSNIENK

-1312 QYKATEE
+1312 QYKAIEE

-1373 FEKIATHKNATGY
+1373 FEKIATHKNSTGY

>member
-98 IIKEK
+98 TIKEK

-138 IGYIPTTTIGK
+138 IGYIPITTIGK

-186 ELDAGYQEKVFIN
+186 ELDTGYQEKVFIN
-199 NVEKTEGFTVDK
+199 DVEKTEGFTVDK
-211 VSGKVNF
+211 VSGKVKF

-310 VIKEPSQANTA
+310 VIKKPSQANTA

-489 GVTKQETGAESYKT
+489 GVTKQETGVESYKT
-503 ATGKEILIEDGEN
+503 VTGKEILIEDGEN
-516 NKGLEIKVKGSTTQ
+516 NKGLEIKVKGSTNQ

-535 KNKFDLAK
+535 KNLFDKKSSIKQNGATKSMLETGVRITQTHAGQYRYCGIK
-543 VNTSNIV
+543 LGGSEFLGKTLRISTNWTKSS
-550 VLNNTGFNLVNAWAT
+550 NNTPCIAIYFGNSSNMVLYRIFAMTISNRTN
-565 QIINNTNL
+565 NNT
-573 IQMLKPSTTYT
+573 
-584 CYSKAK
+584 
-590 VKDRPSYTSTS
+590 
-601 NHNTVLLLY
+601 
-610 KSGYETRQLSIIDKT
+610 
-625 LDTEQISVKTFTT
+625 
-638 PDDLDGWS
+638 
-646 MLGYSFYGN
+646 
-655 NDGSTTHKGIGEIEV
+655 
-670 KDLMIVEG
+670 
-678 TYTEETLPPYE
+678 
-689 QYGVMPSPD
+689 
-698 YPSPIENVAGK
+698 
-709 NKLDYKT
+709 
-716 VSNTP
+716 
-721 NTVVSLIE
+721 
-729 NGFNVKGMYAG
+729 
-740 KVIVDNLKKNTNY
+740 
-753 YLQYLTENISG
+753 
-764 TLKQVSIFAGDTQTN
+764 
-779 TLKLFSNSIG
+779 
-789 GIFNTG
+789 
-795 ENTKINIWFYV
+795 
-806 NNKPTTTGEA
+806 
-816 NFTNIQLEEG
+816 
-826 PVATPYVPYNS
+826 
-837 LEFKVEGKNIFDCAN
+837 
-852 SRIIYNNSNTSYE
+852 
-865 RLDNGL
+865 
-871 KLISGG
+871 
-877 GQYGMIYFLVDTVKN
+877 
-892 LKDKTLTLSSDISF
+892 
-906 SKEKQHVDF
+906 
-915 GLYYTDFNGGNRKSF
+915 
-930 GIIKNIKTEGYY
+930 
-942 TIKGI
+942 
-947 VEEGENRDYVC
+947 
-958 IGLRPNMD
+958 
-966 SNFASGDYTIYDNLQ
+966 
-981 VEIGE
+981 
-986 TATPYEPYKSQTA
+986 
-999 YFPLS
+999 
-1004 EGQKLM
+1004 
-1010 EGSYLADD
+1010 
-1018 GIHNVRRQMILD
+1018 
-1030 GTENWVNYAETPDG
+1030 
-1044 RYYCT
+1044 
-1049 IKHFGRTASFENPS
+1049 
-1063 TFKCSHFIGATSTIV
+1063 
-1078 VNGIASTKYAI
+1078 
-1089 YVNMSPD
+1089 
-1096 IAADLS
+1096 
-1102 AFKTWLSN
+1102 
-1110 NNVTVE
+1110 
-1116 YELEEEEIIPYTAE
+1116 
-1130 QQEAWDKIESMKL
+1130 
-1143 YDEVNHIESTSEID
+1143 
-1157 IKYNYIYKK
+1157 
-1166 PSIKNKSDIENK
+1166 
-1178 ISSGEY
+1178 
-1184 QTIINNKRYFVF
+1184 
-1196 LEEELKSV
+1196 
-1204 RNDITDRLYI
+1204 
-1214 DTNKNIAKV
+1214 
-1223 MKRVDKLVL
+1223 
-1232 NGTEEWNVNATH
+1232 
-1244 SNVFYTAKPKNMAD
+1244 
-1258 NETNIFCTITDEFSK
+1258 
-1273 DLSGETY
+1273 
-1280 GILIDTNINIKIP
+1280 
-1293 KVKTVA
+1293 
-1299 DLKAYLAKEPITI
+1299 
-1312 QYKATEE
+1312 
-1319 IKDIILLSKPS
+1319 
-1330 SYWTTC
+1330 
-1336 EDEFKYPQM
+1336 
-1345 QKTTNKR
+1345 
-1352 GCVAD
+1352 
-1357 VIGEEIDV
+1357 
-1365 FCKTNKEQ
+1365 
-1373 FEKIATHKNATGY
+1373 
-1386 AVNRIKKKKWKSIQ
+1386 
-1400 LKFSSNKSFE
+1400 
-1410 LFSCT
+1410 
-1415 LESYIGSY
+1415 
-1423 IKR
+1423 

>member
-199 NVEKTEGFTVDK
+199 DVEKTEGFTVDK
-211 VSGKVNF
+211 VSGKVKF

-489 GVTKQETGAESYKT
+489 GVTKQETGTESYKT
-503 ATGKEILIEDGEN
+503 VTGKEILIEDGEN

-535 KNKFDLAK
+535 KNLLNIKNENMQTNYCTKEYNGNSLTLTSTKTAMPARTTIPVDYPLNKALTISFDATFLKGYDLNNNSLVYFRSDSTNIGSIKLTKDNQKHSYSITIPNGIAEEGYTFWLYIKPSSIEGVVSIKFD
-543 VNTSNIV
+543 NIQIEE
-550 VLNNTGFNLVNAWAT
+550 GSIAT
-565 QIINNTNL
+565 
-573 IQMLKPSTTYT
+573 
-584 CYSKAK
+584 
-590 VKDRPSYTSTS
+590 D
-601 NHNTVLLLY
+601 
-610 KSGYETRQLSIIDKT
+610 YE
-625 LDTEQISVKTFTT
+625 E
-638 PDDLDGWS
+638 
-646 MLGYSFYGN
+646 YGA
-655 NDGSTTHKGIGEIEV
+655 S
-670 KDLMIVEG
+670 
-678 TYTEETLPPYE
+678 
-689 QYGVMPSPD
+689 PSPD
-698 YPSPIENVAGK
+698 YPSEIENVEGR
-709 NKLDYKT
+709 NKF
-716 VSNTP
+716 S
-721 NTVVSLIE
+721 
-729 NGFNVKGMYAG
+729 GFVKGIAINSTDGHQLADETRASSDYIAVDFNQNPNYYLSGLTKILQTFVAAYNSNKEFLGRTEAPLVSYFSLNSSSFTGGTAQGTGDIAYLRVTTYENTLAG
-740 KVIVDNLKKNTNY
+740 TTGAIDDVDNLET
-753 YLQYLTENISG
+753 
-764 TLKQVSIFAGDTQTN
+764 
-779 TLKLFSNSIG
+779 
-789 GIFNTG
+789 
-795 ENTKINIWFYV
+795 
-806 NNKPTTTGEA
+806 
-816 NFTNIQLEEG
+816 QLEEG
-826 PVATPYVPYNS
+826 TVATPYVPYHS
-837 LEFKVEGKNIFDCAN
+837 LELKV
-852 SRIIYNNSNTSYE
+852 T
-865 RLDNGL
+865 NGL
-871 KLISGG
+871 
-877 GQYGMIYFLVDTVKN
+877 
-892 LKDKTLTLSSDISF
+892 
-906 SKEKQHVDF
+906 EE
-915 GLYYTDFNGGNRKSF
+915 TD
-930 GIIKNIKTEGYY
+930 
-942 TIKGI
+942 
-947 VEEGENRDYVC
+947 ENYQE
-958 IGLRPNMD
+958 
-966 SNFASGDYTIYDNLQ
+966 Q
-981 VEIGE
+981 VV
-986 TATPYEPYKSQTA
+986 T
-999 YFPLS
+999 FPLG
-1004 EGQKLM
+1004 EEKLM

-1018 GIHNVRRQMILD
+1018 GIHHTRKQYTFTGNETFVISN
-1030 GTENWVNYAETPDG
+1030 ENNNYIRLYSPIFADALKNGGYESIDKFI
-1044 RYYCT
+1044 CT
-1049 IKHFGRTASFENPS
+1049 HFEQVSDYNSSKNCIALNQKRFYITISKAIVTDVT
-1063 TFKCSHFIGATSTIV
+1063 TFKTLLAEQYA
-1078 VNGIASTKYAI
+1078 NGTPVI
-1089 YVNMSPD
+1089 
-1096 IAADLS
+1096 
-1102 AFKTWLSN
+1102 
-1110 NNVTVE
+1110 VE
-1116 YELEEEEIIPYTAE
+1116 YELAEPEVVPYTAE
-1130 QQEAWDKIESMKL
+1130 QQEAWNKIESMKL
-1143 YDEVNHIESTSEID
+1143 YDGVNHIESTSEID

-1204 RNDITDRLYI
+1204 RNNITDRLYI

>member
-89 YNMKTKELK
+89 YNMKTKKLK

-138 IGYIPTTTIGK
+138 IGYIPVTRRGSDPAGK
-149 APSGGGTTNQ
+149 GSTAQ
-159 EVNLLTGVRENS
+159 ETNLLTGVRENS
-171 FCADGESTEYVLDAS
+171 FCADGESTEYVLDES

-199 NVEKTEGFTVDK
+199 NVEKAEGFTVDK
-211 VSGKVNF
+211 VSGKVKF

-223 KPLTDG
+223 KPLSDE

-269 PNTVFHTMLDEPK
+269 PNMVFHTMLDEPK

-296 SPVRGMVAGNNALW
+296 SPVRSMVAGNNALW

-321 IFYHNPTIDSEAG
+321 IFYHNPTIDSESG

-489 GVTKQETGAESYKT
+489 GVTKQETGTENYKIV
-503 ATGKEILIEDGEN
+503 TGKEILIEDGEN
-516 NKGLEIKVKGSTTQ
+516 NKGLEIKVKGSTSQ

-535 KNKFDLAK
+535 KNKLPYNYYDGNSK
-543 VNTSNIV
+543 TVNGITF
-550 VLNNTGFNLVNAWAT
+550 TVN
-565 QIINNTNL
+565 
-573 IQMLKPSTTYT
+573 
-584 CYSKAK
+584 
-590 VKDRPSYTSTS
+590 KDRSITANGTATANATFGMVDINSYAITAGS
-601 NHNTVLLLY
+601 Y
-610 KSGYETRQLSIIDKT
+610 KLVGENSEYTKVAIRGSYKKT
-625 LDTEQISVKTFTT
+625 DGTTKYVSSAADFTIEE
-638 PDDLDGWS
+638 
-646 MLGYSFYGN
+646 
-655 NDGSTTHKGIGEIEV
+655 GSTNVYFYVVILQGETVNNVTFYPMLLNSTET
-670 KDLMIVEG
+670 DLTFEAG
-678 TYTEETLPPYE
+678 
-689 QYGVMPSPD
+689 GASPSPD
-698 YPSPIENVAGK
+698 YPSPIENVEGNVNIQITGK
-709 NKLDYKT
+709 NLFD
-716 VSNTP
+716 
-721 NTVVSLIE
+721 E
-729 NGFNVKGMYAG
+729 EVK
-740 KVIVDNLKKNTNY
+740 IDNKGL
-753 YLQYLTENISG
+753 
-764 TLKQVSIFAGDTQTN
+764 AWA
-779 TLKLFSNSIG
+779 
-789 GIFNTG
+789 TG
-795 ENTKINIWFYV
+795 ELFNEAGSVSSDFILARDISQIYSNYKFHIYFYDKDK
-806 NNKPTTTGEA
+806 NYLGNSYNLTTG
-816 NFTNIQLEEG
+816 
-826 PVATPYVPYNS
+826 
-837 LEFKVEGKNIFDCAN
+837 
-852 SRIIYNNSNTSYE
+852 
-865 RLDNGL
+865 NG
-871 KLISGG
+871 
-877 GQYGMIYFLVDTVKN
+877 VV
-892 LKDKTLTLSSDISF
+892 
-906 SKEKQHVDF
+906 
-915 GLYYTDFNGGNRKSF
+915 
-930 GIIKNIKTEGYY
+930 
-942 TIKGI
+942 
-947 VEEGENRDYVC
+947 
-958 IGLRPNMD
+958 
-966 SNFASGDYTIYDNLQ
+966 YDNLILPNNTDIAYFRLWFRKIINDSTDMTIKTDIMITRTQ
-981 VEIGE
+981 EE
-986 TATPYEPYKSQTA
+986 LTDYEPYKSQTVT
-999 YFPLS
+999 FPLV

-1018 GIHNVRRQMILD
+1018 GIHHKRGQIVLD
-1030 GTENWVNYAETPDG
+1030 GTENWGKLWPDSDAKNIFFFEINAEYVMDKNFVGIISNQYVGVNYGGNDGKSLWNLRINDNYKYLIAISYYFTNDNKRLVIKDIDCTTAQEFKAKLAEQYAKGTP
-1044 RYYCT
+1044 
-1049 IKHFGRTASFENPS
+1049 
-1063 TFKCSHFIGATSTIV
+1063 V
-1078 VNGIASTKYAI
+1078 V
-1089 YVNMSPD
+1089 
-1096 IAADLS
+1096 
-1102 AFKTWLSN
+1102 
-1110 NNVTVE
+1110 VE
-1116 YELEEEEIIPYTAE
+1116 YELAEEEIVPYTEA

-1143 YDEVNHIESTSEID
+1143 YDGVNHIESTSEID

-1166 PSIKNKSDIENK
+1166 PSIKNKSNIENK

-1232 NGTEEWNVNATH
+1232 NGTEEWNVNTTH

-1312 QYKATEE
+1312 QYKAIEE

>member
-138 IGYIPTTTIGK
+138 IGYIPITTIGK

-199 NVEKTEGFTVDK
+199 DVEKIEGFTVDK
-211 VSGKVNF
+211 VSGKVKF

-489 GVTKQETGAESYKT
+489 GVTKQETGTESYKIV
-503 ATGKEILIEDGEN
+503 TGKEILIEDGEN
-516 NKGLEIKVKGSTTQ
+516 NKGLEIKVKGSTSQ

-535 KNKFDLAK
+535 KNKLPYNYYDGNSK
-543 VNTSNIV
+543 TVNGITF
-550 VLNNTGFNLVNAWAT
+550 TVN
-565 QIINNTNL
+565 
-573 IQMLKPSTTYT
+573 
-584 CYSKAK
+584 
-590 VKDRPSYTSTS
+590 KDRSITANGTATANAQFSITNPDNYAIVAGSYKLVGENNAYTKKAIRGSYKKADGTIRYISSDSSFTIPEGATNVHLYAVILQGETVNNVTFYPMLLNST
-601 NHNTVLLLY
+601 
-610 KSGYETRQLSIIDKT
+610 ETDL
-625 LDTEQISVKTFTT
+625 TFEA
-638 PDDLDGWS
+638 GGAS
-646 MLGYSFYGN
+646 
-655 NDGSTTHKGIGEIEV
+655 
-670 KDLMIVEG
+670 
-678 TYTEETLPPYE
+678 
-689 QYGVMPSPD
+689 PSPD
-698 YPSPIENVAGK
+698 YPSEIENIEGK
-709 NKLDYKT
+709 NKFNKSNMTEATWDNGKT
-716 VSNTP
+716 
-721 NTVVSLIE
+721 NTVTLLEDGRIQSTA
-729 NGFNVKGMYAG
+729 NYAQWAA
-740 KVIVDNLKKNTNY
+740 KCIDIPNLKANTNY
-753 YLQYLTENISG
+753 VVSG
-764 TLKQVSIFAGDTQTN
+764 KIVSSTAGNAMIIVKGYKNN
-779 TLKLFSNSIG
+779 TLSNIIYRQYAAETKFELSFNSSDYEKIG
-789 GIFNTG
+789 ISLSGNNSTLETIYTTIFD
-795 ENTKINIWFYV
+795 E
-806 NNKPTTTGEA
+806 
-816 NFTNIQLEEG
+816 IQLEEG
-826 PVATPYVPYNS
+826 TVATPYIPYNS
-837 LEFKVEGKNIFDCAN
+837 LEIKDVGENLFDKKTNTILTWLTAAEITEEGSVCSKNFIPTTKNKIYATNFAACVFYYDKKLNYLGNSMDLRTDGGNPYTTWTNPDNNSIAFMKVEYRKTF
-852 SRIIYNNSNTSYE
+852 NNN
-865 RLDNGL
+865 LDMTTQEIML
-871 KLISGG
+871 TESE
-877 GQYGMIYFLVDTVKN
+877 TVK
-892 LKDKTLTLSSDISF
+892 
-906 SKEKQHVDF
+906 V
-915 GLYYTDFNGGNRKSF
+915 Y
-930 GIIKNIKTEGYY
+930 
-942 TIKGI
+942 
-947 VEEGENRDYVC
+947 
-958 IGLRPNMD
+958 
-966 SNFASGDYTIYDNLQ
+966 
-981 VEIGE
+981 
-986 TATPYEPYKSQTA
+986 TPYQEQKVD
-999 YFPLS
+999 FPLS
-1004 EGQKLM
+1004 EGQKLYKD
-1010 EGSYLADD
+1010 SYLSSV
-1018 GIHNVRRQMILD
+1018 GIHHKRKQVVLD
-1030 GTENWVNYAETPDG
+1030 GGKYENWA
-1044 RYYCT
+1044 
-1049 IKHFGRTASFENPS
+1049 IWTASLTNVERFYINLEKPAKYNGAS
-1063 TFKCSHFIGATSTIV
+1063 LCSHFRLSSADSDTEHFRWSTSSGIQKQFVIFIDKSKATTV
-1078 VNGIASTKYAI
+1078 AE
-1089 YVNMSPD
+1089 
-1096 IAADLS
+1096 L
-1102 AFKTWLSN
+1102 KTWLQSN
-1110 NNVTVE
+1110 PITVE
-1116 YELEEEEIIPYTAE
+1116 YELTTEEIVPYTEA

-1143 YDEVNHIESTSEID
+1143 YDGVNHIESTSEID

-1166 PSIKNKSDIENK
+1166 PSIKNKSNIENK

-1232 NGTEEWNVNATH
+1232 NGTEEWNVNTTH

-1273 DLSGETY
+1273 DLSKENY
-1280 GILIDTNINIKIP
+1280 GILVDTNINLKIP
-1293 KVKTVA
+1293 KVKTIA

-1357 VIGEEIDV
+1357 ITGEEIDIFV
-1365 FCKTNKEQ
+1365 KTNKEQ

>member
-138 IGYIPTTTIGK
+138 IGYIPITTIGK

-199 NVEKTEGFTVDK
+199 DVEKTEGFTVDK
-211 VSGKVNF
+211 VSGKVKF

-434 EWFYWN
+434 EWFYWD

-503 ATGKEILIEDGEN
+503 VTGKEILIEDGEN
-516 NKGLEIKVKGSTTQ
+516 NKGLEIKVKGSTNQ
-530 ATRSG
+530 ATRSE
-535 KNKFDLAK
+535 KNLLDNTAITKISNGITFTVNSDGTVLADGTNDTTANSSLIINRYDLSPG
-543 VNTSNIV
+543 TY
-550 VLNNTGFNLVNAWAT
+550 VLNGCPSGGAINTYRLAIQETGSYSVLGSIDIGNGSGEFTIDTTTTVQIAIFIQKGLTINKLLFKPMLRKAT
-565 QIINNTNL
+565 I
-573 IQMLKPSTTYT
+573 
-584 CYSKAK
+584 A
-590 VKDRPSYTSTS
+590 D
-601 NHNTVLLLY
+601 
-610 KSGYETRQLSIIDKT
+610 
-625 LDTEQISVKTFTT
+625 DT
-638 PDDLDGWS
+638 
-646 MLGYSFYGN
+646 
-655 NDGSTTHKGIGEIEV
+655 
-670 KDLMIVEG
+670 
-678 TYTEETLPPYE
+678 YE
-689 QYGVMPSPD
+689 QYGASPSPD
-698 YPSPIENVAGK
+698 YPAKIENVEGK
-709 NKLDYKT
+709 NKFNKSNMTEATWDNGKT
-716 VSNTP
+716 
-721 NTVVSLIE
+721 NTVTLLEDGRIQSTA
-729 NGFNVKGMYAG
+729 NYAQWAA
-740 KVIVDNLKKNTNY
+740 KCIDIPNLKANTNY
-753 YLQYLTENISG
+753 VVSGKIVSSTAGNAMIIVKGYKNNTLSNIIYRQYAVGTKFELSFNSSDYEKIGISLNGKNG
-764 TLKQVSIFAGDTQTN
+764 TLGTIYTTIFD
-779 TLKLFSNSIG
+779 
-789 GIFNTG
+789 
-795 ENTKINIWFYV
+795 E
-806 NNKPTTTGEA
+806 
-816 NFTNIQLEEG
+816 IQLEEDI
-826 PVATPYVPYNS
+826 VATDYVPYNS
-837 LEFKVEGKNIFDCAN
+837 LEIKDVGENLFNPSNAKDGYISDRIGQIIGANIKNKNTGYIKIDGEEKYFILSNKLTGNWGAWYDKDKKFISGITLGGKN
-852 SRIIYNNSNTSYE
+852 
-865 RLDNGL
+865 
-871 KLISGG
+871 
-877 GQYGMIYFLVDTVKN
+877 
-892 LKDKTLTLSSDISF
+892 
-906 SKEKQHVDF
+906 
-915 GLYYTDFNGGNRKSF
+915 
-930 GIIKNIKTEGYY
+930 
-942 TIKGI
+942 KGI
-947 VEEGENRDYVC
+947 VTAPNNAYFINFTVSYENNNPDYANNVM
-958 IGLRPNMD
+958 IARSD
-966 SNFASGDYTIYDNLQ
+966 K
-981 VEIGE
+981 E
-986 TATPYEPYKSQTA
+986 TPYKPYQEQKVT
-999 YFPLS
+999 FPL
-1004 EGQKLM
+1004 ENQKLM
-1010 EGSYLADD
+1010 EDSYLASD
-1018 GIHNVRRQMILD
+1018 GIHHKRKQTTVTIQNIVALSNGNVGGIFQ
-1030 GTENWVNYAETPDG
+1030 
-1044 RYYCT
+1044 
-1049 IKHFGRTASFENPS
+1049 F
-1063 TFKCSHFIGATSTIV
+1063 
-1078 VNGIASTKYAI
+1078 NGKKY
-1089 YVNMSPD
+1089 
-1096 IAADLS
+1096 
-1102 AFKTWLSN
+1102 SN
-1110 NNVTVE
+1110 NNVLCCDKAKHDPNRRFVTDTVYENQGNVVFVGDLTDTLETLKAKYDGAILE
-1116 YELEEEEIIPYTAE
+1116 YELATEEIVPYTTE
-1130 QQEAWDKIESMKL
+1130 QQEAWDKKESMKL
-1143 YDEVNHIESTSEID
+1143 YDGINHIESTSEID

-1166 PSIKNKSDIENK
+1166 PSIKNKSNIENK

-1273 DLSGETY
+1273 DLSGEIY

-1312 QYKATEE
+1312 QYKAIEE

-1357 VIGEEIDV
+1357 ITGEEIDIFV
-1365 FCKTNKEQ
+1365 KTNKEQ

>member
-138 IGYIPTTTIGK
+138 IGYIPITTIGK

-199 NVEKTEGFTVDK
+199 DVEKTEGFTVDK
-211 VSGKVNF
+211 VSGKVKF

-310 VIKEPSQANTA
+310 VIKKPSQANTA

-476 SMEKDEEERYFID
+476 SMKKDEEERYFID
-489 GVTKQETGAESYKT
+489 GVTKQETGTESYKT
-503 ATGKEILIEDGEN
+503 VTGKEILIEDGEN

-530 ATRSG
+530 VTRSG
-535 KNKFDLAK
+535 KNKLPYNYYNGNSKTTNGITFT
-543 VNTSNIV
+543 VNKDRSITANGTATSNAQFSITNPDNYAIV
-550 VLNNTGFNLVNAWAT
+550 AGSYKLVGENNTYTKKAIRGSYKKADGTIKYISSDSSFTIPEGATNVHLYVVILQGETVNNVTFYPMLLNLT
-565 QIINNTNL
+565 
-573 IQMLKPSTTYT
+573 
-584 CYSKAK
+584 
-590 VKDRPSYTSTS
+590 
-601 NHNTVLLLY
+601 
-610 KSGYETRQLSIIDKT
+610 ETDL
-625 LDTEQISVKTFTT
+625 TFEA
-638 PDDLDGWS
+638 GGAS
-646 MLGYSFYGN
+646 
-655 NDGSTTHKGIGEIEV
+655 
-670 KDLMIVEG
+670 
-678 TYTEETLPPYE
+678 
-689 QYGVMPSPD
+689 PSPD
-698 YPSPIENVAGK
+698 YPSPIENVEGK
-709 NKLDYKT
+709 NKFDINQEKEVFGIMLYKY
-716 VSNTP
+716 SYYLKP
-721 NTVVSLIE
+721 NTKYTISSNCPASTTANIYANSNSSKSAVYINKNQTIQSDE
-729 NGFNVKGMYAG
+729 NGYFYILVRFKADASDNSTFNLYEKILNG
-740 KVIVDNLKKNTNY
+740 TY
-753 YLQYLTENISG
+753 Y
-764 TLKQVSIFAGDTQTN
+764 
-779 TLKLFSNSIG
+779 
-789 GIFNTG
+789 
-795 ENTKINIWFYV
+795 
-806 NNKPTTTGEA
+806 
-816 NFTNIQLEEG
+816 IQLEEG
-826 PVATPYVPYNS
+826 TVASPCVPHNS
-837 LEFKVEGKNIFDCAN
+837 LEIKDVGENLFDKKNNTILTWLTAAEITEEGSVCSKNFIPTTKNKIYATNFAACVFYYDKKLNYLGNSMDLRTDNGNLYTTWTNPDNNSIAFMKVEYRKTLNHN
-852 SRIIYNNSNTSYE
+852 
-865 RLDNGL
+865 LDMTTQEIML
-871 KLISGG
+871 TESE
-877 GQYGMIYFLVDTVKN
+877 TVKVY
-892 LKDKTLTLSSDISF
+892 KPHQEQK
-906 SKEKQHVDF
+906 VD
-915 GLYYTDFNGGNRKSF
+915 
-930 GIIKNIKTEGYY
+930 
-942 TIKGI
+942 
-947 VEEGENRDYVC
+947 
-958 IGLRPNMD
+958 
-966 SNFASGDYTIYDNLQ
+966 
-981 VEIGE
+981 
-986 TATPYEPYKSQTA
+986 
-999 YFPLS
+999 FPLS
-1004 EGQKLM
+1004 EGQKLY
-1010 EGSYLADD
+1010 EGSYLASD
-1018 GIHNVRRQMILD
+1018 GIHHKRTQVVLD
-1030 GTENWVNYAETPDG
+1030 GSKYENWA
-1044 RYYCT
+1044 
-1049 IKHFGRTASFENPS
+1049 IWTASLTNVERFYINLEKTSKYNGIS
-1063 TFKCSHFIGATSTIV
+1063 LCSHFRLSSADSNTEHFRWSTSSGTQKQFVIFIDKSKATTV
-1078 VNGIASTKYAI
+1078 AE
-1089 YVNMSPD
+1089 
-1096 IAADLS
+1096 L
-1102 AFKTWLSN
+1102 KTWLQSN
-1110 NNVTVE
+1110 PITVE
-1116 YELEEEEIIPYTAE
+1116 YELTTEEIVPYTEA

-1143 YDEVNHIESTSEID
+1143 YDGVNHIESTSEID

-1166 PSIKNKSDIENK
+1166 PSIKNKSNIENK

-1232 NGTEEWNVNATH
+1232 NGTEEWNVNTTH
-1244 SNVFYTAKPKNMAD
+1244 SNVLYTAKPKNMAD

>member
-138 IGYIPTTTIGK
+138 IGYIPITTIGK

-199 NVEKTEGFTVDK
+199 DVEKTEGFTVDK
-211 VSGKVNF
+211 VSGKVKF

-489 GVTKQETGAESYKT
+489 GVTKQETGTESYKIV
-503 ATGKEILIEDGEN
+503 TGKEILIEDGEN
-516 NKGLEIKVKGSTTQ
+516 NKGLEIKVKGSTSQ

-535 KNKFDLAK
+535 KNKLPYNYYNGNSKTTNGITFT
-543 VNTSNIV
+543 VN
-550 VLNNTGFNLVNAWAT
+550 
-565 QIINNTNL
+565 
-573 IQMLKPSTTYT
+573 
-584 CYSKAK
+584 
-590 VKDRPSYTSTS
+590 KDRSITANGTATANAQFSITNPDNYAIVAGSYKLVGENNAYTKKAIRGSYKKADGTIRYISSDSSFTIPEGATNVHLYVVILQGETVNNVTFYPMLLNST
-601 NHNTVLLLY
+601 
-610 KSGYETRQLSIIDKT
+610 ETDL
-625 LDTEQISVKTFTT
+625 TFEA
-638 PDDLDGWS
+638 GGAS
-646 MLGYSFYGN
+646 
-655 NDGSTTHKGIGEIEV
+655 
-670 KDLMIVEG
+670 
-678 TYTEETLPPYE
+678 
-689 QYGVMPSPD
+689 PSPD
-698 YPSPIENVAGK
+698 YPAKIENVEGK
-709 NKLDYKT
+709 NKF
-716 VSNTP
+716 S
-721 NTVVSLIE
+721 
-729 NGFNVKGMYAG
+729 GWVKGIAINSTDGHQLADETRASSDYIAVDFNQNPNYYLSGLANTLQTFVAAYNSNKEFLGRTGAIVVRYFSLNSSLFTLGTAQGTGDIAYLRVTTYENAPAG
-740 KVIVDNLKKNTNY
+740 VTGKIDDIDNLKT
-753 YLQYLTENISG
+753 
-764 TLKQVSIFAGDTQTN
+764 
-779 TLKLFSNSIG
+779 
-789 GIFNTG
+789 
-795 ENTKINIWFYV
+795 
-806 NNKPTTTGEA
+806 
-816 NFTNIQLEEG
+816 QLEEG
-826 PVATPYVPYNS
+826 TAATDYVPPNSLEIKDIGKNIYNKGNVSGILYKEVPINELLVGTYTLSAVVTSSDTDKTQCLVLDATNNKILGYLNRNVRSSFTFTLEKPTKKLNFYASTTYNLSNEDTFKFADIQIEQNTMATPYKPYQ
-837 LEFKVEGKNIFDCAN
+837 EQK
-852 SRIIYNNSNTSYE
+852 
-865 RLDNGL
+865 LD
-871 KLISGG
+871 
-877 GQYGMIYFLVDTVKN
+877 
-892 LKDKTLTLSSDISF
+892 
-906 SKEKQHVDF
+906 
-915 GLYYTDFNGGNRKSF
+915 
-930 GIIKNIKTEGYY
+930 
-942 TIKGI
+942 
-947 VEEGENRDYVC
+947 
-958 IGLRPNMD
+958 
-966 SNFASGDYTIYDNLQ
+966 
-981 VEIGE
+981 
-986 TATPYEPYKSQTA
+986 
-999 YFPLS
+999 FPLS
-1004 EGQKLM
+1004 EGQKLYKD
-1010 EGSYLADD
+1010 SYLASD
-1018 GIHNVRRQMILD
+1018 GIHHKRKQYTFTGNETFVKSA
-1030 GTENWVNYAETPDG
+1030 ENNDYIRFYSPVFADVIKTGGYETIDKFM
-1044 RYYCT
+1044 CT
-1049 IKHFGRTASFENPS
+1049 HFERIEGYNNSKNCIALNEKRFYITI
-1063 TFKCSHFIGATSTIV
+1063 FKNIV
-1078 VNGIASTKYAI
+1078 TDVKT
-1089 YVNMSPD
+1089 
-1096 IAADLS
+1096 
-1102 AFKTWLSN
+1102 FKTWLSQN
-1110 NNVTVE
+1110 HVTVE
-1116 YELEEEEIIPYTAE
+1116 YELSEEEIVPYTEA

-1143 YDEVNHIESTSEID
+1143 YDGVNHIESTSEID

-1166 PSIKNKSDIENK
+1166 PSIKNKSNIENK

-1273 DLSGETY
+1273 DLSGGTY

-1373 FEKIATHKNATGY
+1373 FEKIATHKNSTGY

>member
-138 IGYIPTTTIGK
+138 IGYIPITTIGK

-199 NVEKTEGFTVDK
+199 DVEKTEGFTVDK
-211 VSGKVNF
+211 VSGKVKF

-489 GVTKQETGAESYKT
+489 GVTKQETGVESYKT
-503 ATGKEILIEDGEN
+503 VTGKEILIEDGEN
-516 NKGLEIKVKGSTTQ
+516 NKGLEIKVKGSTNQ

-535 KNKFDLAK
+535 KNLLDNTATTKISNGITFTVNSDGTVLADGTNDTTANSSLSINRYDLSPG
-543 VNTSNIV
+543 TY
-550 VLNNTGFNLVNAWAT
+550 VLNGCPSGGAINTYRLAIQETGSYSVLGSIDIGNGSGEFTIDTTTNVQIAIFIQKGLTVNNLLFKPMLRKAT
-565 QIINNTNL
+565 I
-573 IQMLKPSTTYT
+573 
-584 CYSKAK
+584 A
-590 VKDRPSYTSTS
+590 D
-601 NHNTVLLLY
+601 
-610 KSGYETRQLSIIDKT
+610 
-625 LDTEQISVKTFTT
+625 DT
-638 PDDLDGWS
+638 
-646 MLGYSFYGN
+646 
-655 NDGSTTHKGIGEIEV
+655 
-670 KDLMIVEG
+670 
-678 TYTEETLPPYE
+678 YE
-689 QYGVMPSPD
+689 QYGASPSPD
-698 YPSPIENVAGK
+698 YPAKIENVEGK
-709 NKLDYKT
+709 NKFDKSNMTEATWDNGKT
-716 VSNTP
+716 
-721 NTVVSLIE
+721 NTVTLLEDGRIQSTA
-729 NGFNVKGMYAG
+729 NYAQWAA
-740 KVIVDNLKKNTNY
+740 KCIDIPNLKANTNY
-753 YLQYLTENISG
+753 VVSGKIVSSTAGNAMIIVKGYKNNTLSNIIYRQYAVGTKFELSFNSSDYEKIGISLSGNNG
-764 TLKQVSIFAGDTQTN
+764 TLETIYTTIFD
-779 TLKLFSNSIG
+779 
-789 GIFNTG
+789 
-795 ENTKINIWFYV
+795 E
-806 NNKPTTTGEA
+806 
-816 NFTNIQLEEG
+816 IQLLEAG
-826 PVATPYVPYNS
+826 TVATPYVPYNS
-837 LEFKVEGKNIFDCAN
+837 LEFKVEGKNRFDINQEKEIFGAMLYKYSYYLKPNTKYTISSNCPASTTANIYAN
-852 SRIIYNNSNTSYE
+852 STSSYSAVYINKNQTIQSDKNGYFYILVRFNADASDNSTFNLYE
-865 RLDNGL
+865 KILNG
-871 KLISGG
+871 
-877 GQYGMIYFLVDTVKN
+877 T
-892 LKDKTLTLSSDISF
+892 
-906 SKEKQHVDF
+906 
-915 GLYYTDFNGGNRKSF
+915 YY
-930 GIIKNIKTEGYY
+930 IQL
-942 TIKGI
+942 
-947 VEEGENRDYVC
+947 EEGTV
-958 IGLRPNMD
+958 
-966 SNFASGDYTIYDNLQ
+966 
-981 VEIGE
+981 
-986 TATPYEPYKSQTA
+986 ATPYEPYKSQVVT
-999 YFPLS
+999 FPLG
-1004 EGQKLM
+1004 EEKLM

-1018 GIHNVRRQMILD
+1018 GIHNRRKQVVLD
-1030 GTENWVNYAETPDG
+1030 GTESIANVYVNTSTTRFGFSLSLTPDKKIG
-1044 RYYCT
+1044 LD
-1049 IKHFGRTASFENPS
+1049 NVLS
-1063 TFKCSHFIGATSTIV
+1063 THFKCDTTVYYDSQTQVGICGNARNVNIYIR
-1078 VNGIASTKYAI
+1078 VNGNVTT
-1089 YVNMSPD
+1089 D
-1096 IAADLS
+1096 E
-1102 AFKTWLSN
+1102 FKTWLATKYAN
-1110 NNVTVE
+1110 GTPVILE
-1116 YELEEEEIIPYTAE
+1116 YELAEPETVPYTAE
-1130 QQEAWDKIESMKL
+1130 QQEAWNKIESMKL
-1143 YDEVNHIESTSEID
+1143 YDGVNHIESTSEID

-1299 DLKAYLAKEPITI
+1299 DLKAYLEKEPITI
-1312 QYKATEE
+1312 QYKAIEE

>member
-138 IGYIPTTTIGK
+138 IGYIPITTIGK

-199 NVEKTEGFTVDK
+199 DVEKTEGFTVDK
-211 VSGKVNF
+211 VSGKVKF

-476 SMEKDEEERYFID
+476 SMKKDEEERYFID
-489 GVTKQETGAESYKT
+489 GVTKQETGTESYKT
-503 ATGKEILIEDGEN
+503 VTGKEILIEDGEN

-530 ATRSG
+530 VTRSG
-535 KNKFDLAK
+535 KNKLPYNYYDGNSK
-543 VNTSNIV
+543 TVNGITF
-550 VLNNTGFNLVNAWAT
+550 TVN
-565 QIINNTNL
+565 
-573 IQMLKPSTTYT
+573 
-584 CYSKAK
+584 
-590 VKDRPSYTSTS
+590 KDRSITANGTATANATFGMVDINSYAITAGSYKLVGENSEYTKQAIRGSYKKTDGTTKYVSSVS
-601 NHNTVLLLY
+601 NF
-610 KSGYETRQLSIIDKT
+610 II
-625 LDTEQISVKTFTT
+625 EE
-638 PDDLDGWS
+638 
-646 MLGYSFYGN
+646 
-655 NDGSTTHKGIGEIEV
+655 GSTNVYFYIVILQGETVNNVTFYPMLLNLTET
-670 KDLMIVEG
+670 DLTFEAG
-678 TYTEETLPPYE
+678 
-689 QYGVMPSPD
+689 GASPSPD
-698 YPSPIENVAGK
+698 YPSPIENVEGK
-709 NKLDYKT
+709 NKFDINQEKEVFGIMLYKY
-716 VSNTP
+716 SYYLKP
-721 NTVVSLIE
+721 NTKYTISSNCPASTTANIYANSNSSKSAVYINKNQTIQSDE
-729 NGFNVKGMYAG
+729 NGYFYILVRFKADASDNSTFNLYEKILNG
-740 KVIVDNLKKNTNY
+740 TY
-753 YLQYLTENISG
+753 Y
-764 TLKQVSIFAGDTQTN
+764 
-779 TLKLFSNSIG
+779 
-789 GIFNTG
+789 
-795 ENTKINIWFYV
+795 
-806 NNKPTTTGEA
+806 
-816 NFTNIQLEEG
+816 IQLEEG
-826 PVATPYVPYNS
+826 TVASPCVPHNS
-837 LEFKVEGKNIFDCAN
+837 LEIKDVGENLFDKKNNTILTWLTAAEITEEGSVCSKNFIPTTKNKIYATNFAACVFYYDKKLNYLGNSMDLRTDNGNLYTTWTNPDNNSIAFMKVEYRKTLNHN
-852 SRIIYNNSNTSYE
+852 
-865 RLDNGL
+865 LDMTTQEIML
-871 KLISGG
+871 TESE
-877 GQYGMIYFLVDTVKN
+877 TVKVY
-892 LKDKTLTLSSDISF
+892 KPHQEQK
-906 SKEKQHVDF
+906 VD
-915 GLYYTDFNGGNRKSF
+915 
-930 GIIKNIKTEGYY
+930 
-942 TIKGI
+942 
-947 VEEGENRDYVC
+947 
-958 IGLRPNMD
+958 
-966 SNFASGDYTIYDNLQ
+966 
-981 VEIGE
+981 
-986 TATPYEPYKSQTA
+986 
-999 YFPLS
+999 FPLS
-1004 EGQKLM
+1004 EGQKLY
-1010 EGSYLADD
+1010 EGSYLASD
-1018 GIHNVRRQMILD
+1018 GIHHKRTQVVLD
-1030 GTENWVNYAETPDG
+1030 GSKYENWA
-1044 RYYCT
+1044 
-1049 IKHFGRTASFENPS
+1049 IWTASLTNVERFYINLEKPS
-1063 TFKCSHFIGATSTIV
+1063 KYNGISLCSHFRLSSADSNTEHFRWSTSSGIQKQFVIFIDKSKATTV
-1078 VNGIASTKYAI
+1078 AE
-1089 YVNMSPD
+1089 
-1096 IAADLS
+1096 L
-1102 AFKTWLSN
+1102 KTWLQSN
-1110 NNVTVE
+1110 PITVE
-1116 YELEEEEIIPYTAE
+1116 YELTTEEIVPYTEA

-1143 YDEVNHIESTSEID
+1143 YDGVNHIESTSEID

-1166 PSIKNKSDIENK
+1166 PSIKNKSNIENK

-1232 NGTEEWNVNATH
+1232 NGTEEWNVNTTH

-1273 DLSGETY
+1273 DLSGGTY

-1312 QYKATEE
+1312 QYKAIEE

>member
-98 IIKEK
+98 VIKEK

-138 IGYIPTTTIGK
+138 IGYIPITTIGK

-476 SMEKDEEERYFID
+476 SMKKDEEERYFID
-489 GVTKQETGAESYKT
+489 GVTKQETGTESYKT
-503 ATGKEILIEDGEN
+503 VTGKEILIEDGEN

-535 KNKFDLAK
+535 KNKLPYNYYDGNSK
-543 VNTSNIV
+543 TVNGITF
-550 VLNNTGFNLVNAWAT
+550 TVN
-565 QIINNTNL
+565 
-573 IQMLKPSTTYT
+573 
-584 CYSKAK
+584 
-590 VKDRPSYTSTS
+590 KDRSITANGTATANATFGIVDINSYAITAGS
-601 NHNTVLLLY
+601 Y
-610 KSGYETRQLSIIDKT
+610 KLVGENSEYTKQAIRGSYKKTDGTTKHVSSLSDFII
-625 LDTEQISVKTFTT
+625 EE
-638 PDDLDGWS
+638 
-646 MLGYSFYGN
+646 
-655 NDGSTTHKGIGEIEV
+655 GSTNVYFYIVILQGETVNNVTFYPMLLNSTET
-670 KDLMIVEG
+670 DLTFEAG
-678 TYTEETLPPYE
+678 
-689 QYGVMPSPD
+689 GASPSPD
-698 YPSPIENVAGK
+698 YPAKIEN
-709 NKLDYKT
+709 
-716 VSNTP
+716 
-721 NTVVSLIE
+721 
-729 NGFNVKGMYAG
+729 
-740 KVIVDNLKKNTNY
+740 
-753 YLQYLTENISG
+753 
-764 TLKQVSIFAGDTQTN
+764 
-779 TLKLFSNSIG
+779 
-789 GIFNTG
+789 
-795 ENTKINIWFYV
+795 
-806 NNKPTTTGEA
+806 
-816 NFTNIQLEEG
+816 
-826 PVATPYVPYNS
+826 
-837 LEFKVEGKNIFDCAN
+837 VEGKNIFDNKHPTAISQGAIWQPTETGGKYSTTVNWKKIEWRFKLDTSKTYTFHYKARNSSTLYLYIKTFTDNTYSTEKTSIIADGTATSKTFTPDTQYVLIKFDNSAVEADVLIEELQLEEGTVATDYVQYNSLEIKDIGENLFDCAN
-852 SRIIYNNSNTSYE
+852 SKIIYNNGNASYE

-871 KLISGG
+871 KPISNGASRY
-877 GQYGMIYFLVDTVKN
+877 QMIYFLVDTVKN
-892 LKDKTLTLSSDISF
+892 LKNKTLTLSSDISF
-906 SKEKQHVDF
+906 SKDNQLTSF
-915 GLYYTDFNGGNRKSF
+915 GLYYTDTNGGNRKT
-930 GIIKNIKTEGYY
+930 IVDNNNITSEGKYQV
-942 TIKGI
+942 TGQ

-966 SNFASGDYTIYDNLQ
+966 SNFAKGDYTIYDNLQ

-986 TATPYEPYKSQTA
+986 TATPYEPYKSQIA

-1018 GIHNVRRQMILD
+1018 GIHHRRGERVLD
-1030 GTENWVNYAETPDG
+1030 GTENFQYVESSKPYFYIDSNSIDANYKP
-1044 RYYCT
+1044 RSVPVCT
-1049 IKHFGRTASFENPS
+1049 HYQGVDNASF
-1063 TFKCSHFIGATSTIV
+1063 V
-1078 VNGIASTKYAI
+1078 
-1089 YVNMSPD
+1089 
-1096 IAADLS
+1096 
-1102 AFKTWLSN
+1102 SN
-1110 NNVTVE
+1110 NQITIGNAFFVMIRDTRFTSVEGFKAYLAEQYANGTPVIVE
-1116 YELEEEEIIPYTAE
+1116 YELAEPEIVPYIAE
-1130 QQEAWDKIESMKL
+1130 QQEAGNKIESMKL
-1143 YDEVNHIESTSEID
+1143 YDGVNHIESTSEID

-1232 NGTEEWNVNATH
+1232 NGTEEWNVNTTH

>member
-89 YNMKTKELK
+89 YNMKTKKLK

-138 IGYIPTTTIGK
+138 IGYIPVTRRGSDPAGK
-149 APSGGGTTNQ
+149 GSTAQ
-159 EVNLLTGVRENS
+159 ETNLLTGVRENS

-211 VSGKVNF
+211 VSGKVKF

-223 KPLTDG
+223 KPLSDE

-234 IRFSKTIPGNRDKI
+234 IRFSKTISGNRDKI

-489 GVTKQETGAESYKT
+489 GVTKQETGTESYKT
-503 ATGKEILIEDGEN
+503 VTGKEILIEDGEN

-530 ATRSG
+530 STRDG
-535 KNKFDLAK
+535 KNLYNKGNVSGTLYKEVPINELPVGIYTLSA
-543 VNTSNIV
+543 VATSSDTDRTQCL
-550 VLNNTGFNLVNAWAT
+550 VLDATNNKSLGYLNRNVRSSFTFTLE
-565 QIINNTNL
+565 
-573 IQMLKPSTTYT
+573 KPTKKLNFYASTTY
-584 CYSKAK
+584 
-590 VKDRPSYTSTS
+590 DLS
-601 NHNTVLLLY
+601 N
-610 KSGYETRQLSIIDKT
+610 E
-625 LDTEQISVKTFTT
+625 DTFKFADIQIEQGTT
-638 PDDLDGWS
+638 A
-646 MLGYSFYGN
+646 
-655 NDGSTTHKGIGEIEV
+655 
-670 KDLMIVEG
+670 
-678 TYTEETLPPYE
+678 TEYE
-689 QYGVMPSPD
+689 QYGASPSPD
-698 YPSPIENVAGK
+698 YPSPIENVEGK
-709 NKLDYKT
+709 NKFDINQEKEIFGIMLYKY
-716 VSNTP
+716 SYYLKP
-721 NTVVSLIE
+721 NTKYTISSNCPASTTANIYANSNSSNNAVYINKNQTIQSDE
-729 NGFNVKGMYAG
+729 NGYFYILVRFKADASDNSTFNLYE
-740 KVIVDNLKKNTNY
+740 KVLNGTY
-753 YLQYLTENISG
+753 Y
-764 TLKQVSIFAGDTQTN
+764 
-779 TLKLFSNSIG
+779 
-789 GIFNTG
+789 
-795 ENTKINIWFYV
+795 
-806 NNKPTTTGEA
+806 
-816 NFTNIQLEEG
+816 IQLEEG
-826 PVATPYVPYNS
+826 TVATDYVPYNS
-837 LEFKVEGKNIFDCAN
+837 LEIKNVGENLFNPSNAKDGYVSDGSGQIISVNIKNKNTGYIKIDGEEKYFILSNKLTGNWGAWYDKDKKFISGITLGGKN
-852 SRIIYNNSNTSYE
+852 
-865 RLDNGL
+865 
-871 KLISGG
+871 
-877 GQYGMIYFLVDTVKN
+877 
-892 LKDKTLTLSSDISF
+892 
-906 SKEKQHVDF
+906 
-915 GLYYTDFNGGNRKSF
+915 
-930 GIIKNIKTEGYY
+930 
-942 TIKGI
+942 KGI
-947 VEEGENRDYVC
+947 VTAPNNAYFINFTVSYENNNPDYANNVM
-958 IGLRPNMD
+958 IARSD
-966 SNFASGDYTIYDNLQ
+966 K
-981 VEIGE
+981 E
-986 TATPYEPYKSQTA
+986 TPYKPYQEQKVT
-999 YFPLS
+999 FPL
-1004 EGQKLM
+1004 ENQKLM
-1010 EGSYLADD
+1010 EDSYLASD
-1018 GIHNVRRQMILD
+1018 GIHYKRKQTTVTIQNIVALSNGNV
-1030 GTENWVNYAETPDG
+1030 G
-1044 RYYCT
+1044 
-1049 IKHFGRTASFENPS
+1049 
-1063 TFKCSHFIGATSTIV
+1063 
-1078 VNGIASTKYAI
+1078 GIFQFTGKKY
-1089 YVNMSPD
+1089 
-1096 IAADLS
+1096 
-1102 AFKTWLSN
+1102 SN
-1110 NNVTVE
+1110 NNVLCCDKVKHDPNRRFVTDTVYENQGNVVFVGDLTDTLETLKAKYDGAILE
-1116 YELEEEEIIPYTAE
+1116 YELATEEIVPYTTA

-1143 YDEVNHIESTSEID
+1143 YDGVNHIESTSEID

-1166 PSIKNKSDIENK
+1166 PSIKNKSNIENK

-1232 NGTEEWNVNATH
+1232 NGTEEWNVNTTH

-1312 QYKATEE
+1312 QYKAIEE

>member
-138 IGYIPTTTIGK
+138 IGYIPITTIGK

-199 NVEKTEGFTVDK
+199 DVEKTEGFTVDK
-211 VSGKVNF
+211 VSGKVKF

-476 SMEKDEEERYFID
+476 SMKKDEEERYFID
-489 GVTKQETGAESYKT
+489 GVTKQETGTESYKT
-503 ATGKEILIEDGEN
+503 VTGKEILIEDGEN

-530 ATRSG
+530 VTRSG
-535 KNKFDLAK
+535 KNKLPYNYYNGNSKTTNGITFT
-543 VNTSNIV
+543 VNKDRSITANGTATANAQFSITNPDNYAIV
-550 VLNNTGFNLVNAWAT
+550 AGSYKLVGENNTYTKKAIRGSYKKADGTIKYISSDSSFTIPEGATNVHLYVVILQGETVNNVTFYPMLLNLT
-565 QIINNTNL
+565 
-573 IQMLKPSTTYT
+573 
-584 CYSKAK
+584 
-590 VKDRPSYTSTS
+590 
-601 NHNTVLLLY
+601 
-610 KSGYETRQLSIIDKT
+610 ETDL
-625 LDTEQISVKTFTT
+625 TFEA
-638 PDDLDGWS
+638 GGAS
-646 MLGYSFYGN
+646 
-655 NDGSTTHKGIGEIEV
+655 
-670 KDLMIVEG
+670 
-678 TYTEETLPPYE
+678 
-689 QYGVMPSPD
+689 PSPD
-698 YPSPIENVAGK
+698 YPSPIENVEGK
-709 NKLDYKT
+709 NKFDINQEKEVFGIMLYKY
-716 VSNTP
+716 SYYLKP
-721 NTVVSLIE
+721 NTKYTISSNCPASTTANIYANSNSSKSAVYINKNQTIQSDE
-729 NGFNVKGMYAG
+729 NGYFYILVRFKADASDNSTFNLYEKILNG
-740 KVIVDNLKKNTNY
+740 TY
-753 YLQYLTENISG
+753 Y
-764 TLKQVSIFAGDTQTN
+764 
-779 TLKLFSNSIG
+779 
-789 GIFNTG
+789 
-795 ENTKINIWFYV
+795 
-806 NNKPTTTGEA
+806 
-816 NFTNIQLEEG
+816 IQLEEG
-826 PVATPYVPYNS
+826 TVASPCVPHNS
-837 LEFKVEGKNIFDCAN
+837 LEIKDVGENLFDKKNNTILTWLTAAEITEEGSVCSKNFIPTTKNKIYATNFAACVFYYDKKLNYLGNSMDLRTDNGNLYTTWTNPDNNSIAFMKVEYRKTLNHN
-852 SRIIYNNSNTSYE
+852 
-865 RLDNGL
+865 LDMTTQEIML
-871 KLISGG
+871 TESE
-877 GQYGMIYFLVDTVKN
+877 TVKVY
-892 LKDKTLTLSSDISF
+892 KPHQEQK
-906 SKEKQHVDF
+906 VD
-915 GLYYTDFNGGNRKSF
+915 
-930 GIIKNIKTEGYY
+930 
-942 TIKGI
+942 
-947 VEEGENRDYVC
+947 
-958 IGLRPNMD
+958 
-966 SNFASGDYTIYDNLQ
+966 
-981 VEIGE
+981 
-986 TATPYEPYKSQTA
+986 
-999 YFPLS
+999 FPLS
-1004 EGQKLM
+1004 EGQKLY
-1010 EGSYLADD
+1010 EGSYLASD
-1018 GIHNVRRQMILD
+1018 GIHHKRTQVVLD
-1030 GTENWVNYAETPDG
+1030 GSKYENWA
-1044 RYYCT
+1044 
-1049 IKHFGRTASFENPS
+1049 IWTASLTNVERFYINLEKPS
-1063 TFKCSHFIGATSTIV
+1063 KYNGISLCSHFRLSSADSNTEHFRWSTSSGIQKQFVIFIDKSKATTV
-1078 VNGIASTKYAI
+1078 AE
-1089 YVNMSPD
+1089 
-1096 IAADLS
+1096 L
-1102 AFKTWLSN
+1102 KTWLQSN
-1110 NNVTVE
+1110 PITVE
-1116 YELEEEEIIPYTAE
+1116 YELTTEEIVPYTEA

-1143 YDEVNHIESTSEID
+1143 YDGVNHIESTSEID

-1166 PSIKNKSDIENK
+1166 PSIKNKSNIENK

-1232 NGTEEWNVNATH
+1232 NGTEEWNVNTTH
-1244 SNVFYTAKPKNMAD
+1244 SNVLYTAKPKNMAD